1 MKKVLTLVSALS
13 MVAGSAFAADHVW
26 NMESLSKG
34 GLFSID
40 KTTKKPILTVR
51 DLTASSDL
59 KVEKGLLVGSAK
71 VDLDAK
77 KNAVSFTASAGDVIY
92 VTVESVNPN
101 SEGGSVY
108 FKDAS
113 NPGGKADVVAGTS
126 FWKHEVTVAGEVVLG
141 TDAGLGI
148 KIIKVVSKNGVD
160 AMTEYEAAKVK
171 VNDANK
177 AVAEYVTKY
186 SDLFGAVK
194 KDINAQS
201 ALVEG
206 IYNDIVAKLT
216 PKDELKGDCEGVS
229 DADLAKWKAD
239 LSGYTTEIASCVSKA
254 QAAVAT
260 YNTLDYA
267 TTRTK
272 IADMAKDAN
281 KGKADCIYD
290 AKKEGN
296 KTKAVIRRDWLKP
309 DQAEWKNIVDSV
321 SRIETKALKAL
332 ADNYKSYDNGTIQT
346 EVDGVP
352 TLAQNLINRANKEN
366 AIEAAVNA
374 LSKNIKALNEEVVK
388 AEVKEIFKS
397 QETAVT
403 NLVKAFNTFKGEFD
417 GTGEGVK
424 RYMFDA
430 TVSAAWDNQL
440 SDTGTGCQKNYDV
453 LVSSLNT
460 LAGTAL
466 KAKVD
471 VAQKQCDETAYAIS
485 ATYEGQPDAQTKYQA
500 IFAGYQN
507 EITAVNK
514 KISSSGSTDFL
525 KLKENLEKLDK
536 TISNIDSERK
546 NAMTGKNQ
554 ELYDNN
560 QIAMFGADKD
570 GKPYG
575 ELTLE
580 PVTPGLANSIA
591 HAKAV
596 YTEGIKKIESYR
608 SIEGIEKNQV
618 AANSITDAEVQL
630 FTSYKAIQ
638 KVESE
643 SNAEY
648 NKCQNSVKDLSVSE
662 FKTADYKTAL
672 TAAETDIT
680 TKLNTAMVTVHDIAV
695 DYETA
700 DDKPNT
706 YTSAKVNTIIWAE
719 KLVKKSKLDAG
730 ITTGFGT
737 ADKADADLTQGQK
750 KAKADLNKITA
761 EEIAKANKM
770 IANSVATKSA
780 ADSIALIKETL
791 SPVQKKVGDI
801 VAELKRYN
809 DIDGLFYNLKA
820 EWTKAS
826 ASHADDPE
834 LTKINT
840 EIAKSHGELDDISKK
855 RNLTAEDYDAFDKV
869 VKEFS
874 YRIFA
879 VANPEAHKANEA
891 ANATI
896 TLEVNNALTAADAAI
911 AEINKMDPS
920 AQGYVTNVEDVKTA
934 LGQISTDA
942 TKSYNDRVL
951 GDKLEDFKAKITAE
965 QTKIENILKLAQEAD
980 EAAKKVPGDYNDDK
994 KVNSV
999 DAAIVIGSLGDTM
1012 NVTDYSNFLN
1022 NYQKFVDSNK

>member
-40 KTTKKPILTVR
+40 KTTQKPILTVR

-59 KVEKGLLVGSAK
+59 KVENGLLVGTAK

-77 KNAVSFTASAGDVIY
+77 KNAVSFTASAGDSIF
-92 VTVESVNPN
+92 VTVKSVDPN

-113 NPGGKADVVAGTS
+113 NPGDKADVVAGTS
-126 FWKHEVTVAGEVVLG
+126 SWKHEVTVDGEVVLG

-148 KIIKVVSKNGVD
+148 SLIKVVSKNGVD

-194 KDINAQS
+194 KDINKQS

-229 DADLAKWKAD
+229 DADLAQWKAD
-239 LSGYTTEIASCVSKA
+239 LLGYTTEIASCVSKA
-254 QAAVAT
+254 QEAVAT

-267 TTRTK
+267 TTRAK
-272 IADMAKDAN
+272 IDNMAKDAN

-290 AKKEGN
+290 AKKVGN
-296 KTKAVIRRDWLKP
+296 KTNAVIRRNWLKP
-309 DQAEWKNIVDSV
+309 DQAEWKNIVDSI

-332 ADNYKSYDNGTIQT
+332 ADNYKSYDNGTIQA

-352 TLAQNLINRANKEN
+352 TLAQNLIDRANKEN
-366 AIEAAVNA
+366 AIEATVNA

-440 SDTGTGCQKNYDV
+440 SAAGPGCQKDYDV

-514 KISSSGSTDFL
+514 KISGGSTDFL
-525 KLKENLEKLDK
+525 KLKENLEMLDK
-536 TISNIDSERK
+536 TISNIDKERK

-580 PVTPGLANSIA
+580 PVTPGLANDIA
-591 HAKAV
+591 HAKAI

-618 AANSITDAEVQL
+618 AAKSITDAEVQL

-662 FKTADYKTAL
+662 FKTADYKKAL
-672 TAAETDIT
+672 AAAETDIT
-680 TKLNTAMVTVHDIAV
+680 TKLNTAKVTVHDIAV

-700 DDKPNT
+700 NDQPYQ

-719 KLVKKSKLDAG
+719 KLVKKSKLEAG

-737 ADKADADLTQGQK
+737 ADKNDANLTQGQK

-770 IANSVATKSA
+770 IANSNATKSA

-791 SPVQKKVGDI
+791 SPVQKKVNDI
-801 VAELKRYN
+801 DAELKRYN
-809 DIDGLFYNLKA
+809 DIDVLFYNLKA

-826 ASHADDPE
+826 ANHADDPE
-834 LTKINT
+834 LTKINA

-896 TLEVNNALTAADAAI
+896 TLDVNNALTAADAAI

-920 AQGYVTNVEDVKTA
+920 AQGYVANVEEVKTA
-934 LGQISTDA
+934 LNQILTDA

-951 GDKLEDFKAKITAE
+951 GDKLNDFKAKITSE

>member
-40 KTTKKPILTVR
+40 KTTQKPILTVR
-51 DLTASSDL
+51 GLTASSDL
-59 KVEKGLLVGSAK
+59 KVENGLLVGTAK

-77 KNAVSFTASAGDVIY
+77 KNAVSFTASAGDSIF
-92 VTVESVNPN
+92 VTVKSVDPN

-113 NPGGKADVVAGTS
+113 NPGDKADVVAGTS
-126 FWKHEVTVAGEVVLG
+126 SWKHEVTVDGEVVLG

-148 KIIKVVSKNGVD
+148 SLIKVVSKNGVD

-239 LSGYTTEIASCVSKA
+239 LLGYTTEIASCVSKA

-267 TTRTK
+267 TTRAK
-272 IADMAKDAN
+272 IDNMAKDAN

-290 AKKEGN
+290 AKKVGN
-296 KTKAVIRRDWLKP
+296 KTNAVIRRNWLMP
-309 DQAEWKNIVDSV
+309 DRAEWKNIVDSI
-321 SRIETKALKAL
+321 SEIETKALKAL
-332 ADNYKSYDNGTIQT
+332 ADNYKSYDNGTIQA

-352 TLAQNLINRANKEN
+352 TLAQNLIDRANKEN

-440 SDTGTGCQKNYDV
+440 SAAGPGCQKDYDV

-514 KISSSGSTDFL
+514 KISGGSTDFL
-525 KLKENLEKLDK
+525 KLKENLEMLDK
-536 TISNIDSERK
+536 TISNIDKERK
-546 NAMTGKNQ
+546 NAMAGKNE

-580 PVTPGLANSIA
+580 PVTPGLANDIA
-591 HAKAV
+591 HAKAI

-618 AANSITDAEVQL
+618 AAKSITDAEVQL

-648 NKCQNSVKDLSVSE
+648 NKCQNSVKDLSVSV
-662 FKTADYKTAL
+662 FKTADYKNAL
-672 TAAETDIT
+672 AVAEIDIT
-680 TKLNTAMVTVHDIAV
+680 TKLNTAKVTVHDIAV

-700 DDKPNT
+700 DDKPYQ

-719 KLVKKSKLDAG
+719 KLVKKSKLEAG

-737 ADKADADLTQGQK
+737 ADKNDANLTQGQK

-770 IANSVATKSA
+770 IANSNATKSA

-791 SPVQKKVGDI
+791 SPVQKKVNDI
-801 VAELKRYN
+801 DAELKRYN
-809 DIDGLFYNLKA
+809 DIDVLFYNLKA

-826 ASHADDPE
+826 ANHADDPE
-834 LTKINT
+834 LTKINA
-840 EIAKSHGELDDISKK
+840 EIAKSHGNLDDISKK

-920 AQGYVTNVEDVKTA
+920 AQGYVANVEDVKTA
-934 LGQISTDA
+934 LGQILTDA

-951 GDKLEDFKAKITAE
+951 GDKLNDFKAKITSE

>member
-59 KVEKGLLVGSAK
+59 KVENGLLVGTAK

-77 KNAVSFTASAGDVIY
+77 KNAVSFTASAGDVIF
-92 VTVESVNPN
+92 VTVKSVDPN

-113 NPGGKADVVAGTS
+113 NPGDKADVVAGTS
-126 FWKHEVTVAGEVVLG
+126 SWKHEVTVDGEVVLG

-148 KIIKVVSKNGVD
+148 SLIKVVSKNGVD

-201 ALVEG
+201 VLVEG

-239 LSGYTTEIASCVSKA
+239 LLGYTTEIANCVSKA

-267 TTRTK
+267 TTRAK
-272 IADMAKDAN
+272 IDNMAKDAN

-290 AKKEGN
+290 AKKVGN
-296 KTKAVIRRDWLKP
+296 KTNAVIRRNWLKP
-309 DQAEWKNIVDSV
+309 DQAEWKNIVDSI

-332 ADNYKSYDNGTIQT
+332 ADNYKSYDNGTIQA
-346 EVDGVP
+346 EVEGVP
-352 TLAQNLINRANKEN
+352 TLAQNLIDRANKEN

-440 SDTGTGCQKNYDV
+440 SAAGPGCQKDYDV

-514 KISSSGSTDFL
+514 KISGGSTDFL
-525 KLKENLEKLDK
+525 KLKENLEALDK
-536 TISNIDSERK
+536 TITNIDKERK

-560 QIAMFGADKD
+560 QKAMFGADKD

-580 PVTPGLANSIA
+580 PVTSGLANDIA
-591 HAKAV
+591 HAKAI

-618 AANSITDAEVQL
+618 ATNSITDAEVQL

-662 FKTADYKTAL
+662 FKTADYKAAL
-672 TAAETDIT
+672 AAAETDIT
-680 TKLNTAMVTVHDIAV
+680 TKLNTAKVTVHDIAV
-695 DYETA
+695 EYETV
-700 DDKPNT
+700 DSE
-706 YTSAKVNTIIWAE
+706 YWLHTSKKVNTIIWAE

-730 ITTGFGT
+730 ITTDFGSS
-737 ADKADADLTQGQK
+737 DKADNNLTQGQK
-750 KAKADLNKITA
+750 KAKANLNKITA

-770 IANSVATKSA
+770 IANSAATKSA
-780 ADSIALIKETL
+780 ADSIALIKKIL
-791 SPVQKKVGDI
+791 SPVQEKVNGI
-801 VAELKRYN
+801 NAELKRYN
-809 DIDGLFYNLKA
+809 DIDVLFYNLKA

-826 ASHADDPE
+826 ANHADDPE
-834 LTKINT
+834 LTKINA

-855 RNLTAEDYDAFDKV
+855 RNLTAEDFDAFDKV

-911 AEINKMDPS
+911 AEINKMDS
-920 AQGYVTNVEDVKTA
+920 SVQGYVANVEEVKTA
-934 LGQISTDA
+934 LGQILTDA
-942 TKSYNDRVL
+942 TESYNDRKL
-951 GDKLEDFKAKITAE
+951 GTELEGYKAKITGE

-980 EAAKKVPGDYNDDK
+980 EAAKKVDGDLDGDK
-994 KVNSV
+994 KVDGA
-999 DAAIVIGSLGDTM
+999 DAAIVMEALGSTM
-1012 NVTDYSNFLN
+1012 NVSNYADFLN
-1022 NYQKFVDSNK
+1022 NYMKFVGSSK

>member
-59 KVEKGLLVGSAK
+59 KVENGLLVGTAK

-77 KNAVSFTASAGDVIY
+77 KNAVSFTASAGDVIF
-92 VTVESVNPN
+92 VTVKSVDPN

-113 NPGGKADVVAGTS
+113 NPGDKADVVAGTS
-126 FWKHEVTVAGEVVLG
+126 SWKHEVTVDGEVVLG

-148 KIIKVVSKNGVD
+148 SLIKVVSKNGVD

-201 ALVEG
+201 VLVEG

-239 LSGYTTEIASCVSKA
+239 LLGYTTEIANCVSKA

-267 TTRTK
+267 TTRAK
-272 IADMAKDAN
+272 IDNMAKDAN

-290 AKKEGN
+290 AKKVGN
-296 KTKAVIRRDWLKP
+296 KTNAVIRRNWLKP
-309 DQAEWKNIVDSV
+309 DQAEWKNIVDSI

-332 ADNYKSYDNGTIQT
+332 ADNYKSYDNGTIQA
-346 EVDGVP
+346 EVEGVP
-352 TLAQNLINRANKEN
+352 TLAQNLIDRANKEN

-440 SDTGTGCQKNYDV
+440 SAAGPGCQKDYDV

-514 KISSSGSTDFL
+514 KISGGSTDFL
-525 KLKENLEKLDK
+525 KLKENLEALDK
-536 TISNIDSERK
+536 TITNIDKERK

-560 QIAMFGADKD
+560 QKAMFGADKD

-580 PVTPGLANSIA
+580 PVTSGLANDIA
-591 HAKAV
+591 HAKAI

-618 AANSITDAEVQL
+618 ATNSITDAEVQL

-662 FKTADYKTAL
+662 FKTADYKAAL
-672 TAAETDIT
+672 AAAETDIT
-680 TKLNTAMVTVHDIAV
+680 TKLNTAKVTVHDIAV

-700 DDKPNT
+700 DDKPYQ

-719 KLVKKSKLDAG
+719 KLVKKSKLEAG

-737 ADKADADLTQGQK
+737 ADKNDANLTQGQK
-750 KAKADLNKITA
+750 KVKADLNKITA

-770 IANSVATKSA
+770 IANSAATKSA
-780 ADSIALIKETL
+780 ADSIALIKKIL
-791 SPVQKKVGDI
+791 SSVQEKVNGI
-801 VAELKRYN
+801 NAELKRYN
-809 DIDGLFYNLKA
+809 DIDVLFYNLKA

-826 ASHADDPE
+826 ANHADDPE
-834 LTKINT
+834 LTKINA

-855 RNLTAEDYDAFDKV
+855 RNLTAEDFDAFDKV

-911 AEINKMDPS
+911 AEINKMDS
-920 AQGYVTNVEDVKTA
+920 SVQGYVANVEEVKTA
-934 LGQISTDA
+934 LGQILTDA

-951 GDKLEDFKAKITAE
+951 GEKLNDFKAKITSE

-980 EAAKKVPGDYNDDK
+980 EAAKKVSGDYNDDK

>member
-1 MKKVLTLVSALS
+1 M
-13 MVAGSAFAADHVW
+13 
-26 NMESLSKG
+26 
-34 GLFSID
+34 
-40 KTTKKPILTVR
+40 
-51 DLTASSDL
+51 
-59 KVEKGLLVGSAK
+59 
-71 VDLDAK
+71 
-77 KNAVSFTASAGDVIY
+77 
-92 VTVESVNPN
+92 
-101 SEGGSVY
+101 
-108 FKDAS
+108 
-113 NPGGKADVVAGTS
+113 
-126 FWKHEVTVAGEVVLG
+126 
-141 TDAGLGI
+141 
-148 KIIKVVSKNGVD
+148 
-160 AMTEYEAAKVK
+160 
-171 VNDANK
+171 
-177 AVAEYVTKY
+177 
-186 SDLFGAVK
+186 
-194 KDINAQS
+194 
-201 ALVEG
+201 
-206 IYNDIVAKLT
+206 
-216 PKDELKGDCEGVS
+216 
-229 DADLAKWKAD
+229 
-239 LSGYTTEIASCVSKA
+239 
-254 QAAVAT
+254 
-260 YNTLDYA
+260 
-267 TTRTK
+267 
-272 IADMAKDAN
+272 
-281 KGKADCIYD
+281 
-290 AKKEGN
+290 
-296 KTKAVIRRDWLKP
+296 
-309 DQAEWKNIVDSV
+309 
-321 SRIETKALKAL
+321 
-332 ADNYKSYDNGTIQT
+332 
-346 EVDGVP
+346 
-352 TLAQNLINRANKEN
+352 AQNLIDRANKEN

-440 SDTGTGCQKNYDV
+440 SAAGPGCQKDYDV

-514 KISSSGSTDFL
+514 KISGGSTDFL
-525 KLKENLEKLDK
+525 KLKENLETLDK
-536 TISNIDSERK
+536 TISNIDKERK

-580 PVTPGLANSIA
+580 PVTPGLANDIA
-591 HAKAV
+591 HAKAI

-618 AANSITDAEVQL
+618 AAKSITDAEVQL

-662 FKTADYKTAL
+662 FKTADYKKAL
-672 TAAETDIT
+672 AAAETDIT
-680 TKLNTAMVTVHDIAV
+680 TKLNTAKVTVHDIAV

-700 DDKPNT
+700 NDQPYQ

-719 KLVKKSKLDAG
+719 KLVKKSKLEAG

-737 ADKADADLTQGQK
+737 ADKNDANLTQGQK

-770 IANSVATKSA
+770 IANSNATKSA

-791 SPVQKKVGDI
+791 SPVQKKVNDI
-801 VAELKRYN
+801 DAELKRYN
-809 DIDGLFYNLKA
+809 DIDVLFYNLKA

-826 ASHADDPE
+826 ANHADDPE
-834 LTKINT
+834 LTKINA

-920 AQGYVTNVEDVKTA
+920 AQGYVANVEDVKTA
-934 LGQISTDA
+934 LGQILTDA

-951 GDKLEDFKAKITAE
+951 GDKLNDFKAKITSE

>member
-40 KTTKKPILTVR
+40 KTTQKPILTVR

-59 KVEKGLLVGSAK
+59 KVENGLLVGTAK

-77 KNAVSFTASAGDVIY
+77 KNAVSFTASAGDVIF
-92 VTVESVNPN
+92 VTVKSVDPN

-113 NPGGKADVVAGTS
+113 NPGDKADVVAGTS
-126 FWKHEVTVAGEVVLG
+126 SWKHEVTVDGEVVLG

-148 KIIKVVSKNGVD
+148 SLIKVVSKNGVD

-177 AVAEYVTKY
+177 TVAEYVTKY

-229 DADLAKWKAD
+229 DADLAQWKAD
-239 LSGYTTEIASCVSKA
+239 LLGYTTEIASCVSKA

-267 TTRTK
+267 TTRAK
-272 IADMAKDAN
+272 IDNMAKDAN
-281 KGKADCIYD
+281 KGQADCIYD
-290 AKKEGN
+290 AKRDGN
-296 KTKAVIRRDWLKP
+296 KTIAVIRRNWLKP
-309 DQAEWKNIVDSV
+309 DQAEWKNIVDSI

-332 ADNYKSYDNGTIQT
+332 ADNYKSYDNGTIQA

-352 TLAQNLINRANKEN
+352 TLAQNLIDRANKEN

-440 SDTGTGCQKNYDV
+440 SAAGPGCQKDYDV

-514 KISSSGSTDFL
+514 KISGGSTDFL
-525 KLKENLEKLDK
+525 KLKENLETLDK
-536 TISNIDSERK
+536 TISNIDKERK

-580 PVTPGLANSIA
+580 PVTPGLANDIA
-591 HAKAV
+591 HAKAI

-618 AANSITDAEVQL
+618 AAKSITDAEVQL

-662 FKTADYKTAL
+662 FKTADYKKAL
-672 TAAETDIT
+672 AAAETDIT
-680 TKLNTAMVTVHDIAV
+680 TKLNTAKVTVHDIAV

-700 DDKPNT
+700 DDKPYQ

-719 KLVKKSKLDAG
+719 KLVKKSKLEAG

-737 ADKADADLTQGQK
+737 ADKNDANLTQGQK

-770 IANSVATKSA
+770 IANSNATKSA

-791 SPVQKKVGDI
+791 SPVQKKVNDI
-801 VAELKRYN
+801 DAELKRYN
-809 DIDGLFYNLKA
+809 DIDVLFYNLKA

-826 ASHADDPE
+826 ANHADDPE
-834 LTKINT
+834 LTKINA
-840 EIAKSHGELDDISKK
+840 EIAKSHGKLDDISKK

-920 AQGYVTNVEDVKTA
+920 AQGYVANVEDVKTA
-934 LGQISTDA
+934 LGQILTDA

-951 GDKLEDFKAKITAE
+951 GDKLNDFKAKITSE

>member
-1 MKKVLTLVSALS
+1 

-59 KVEKGLLVGSAK
+59 KVENGLLVGTAK

-92 VTVESVNPN
+92 VTVESVDPN
-101 SEGGSVY
+101 SKGGSVY

-113 NPGGKADVVAGTS
+113 NPGDKADVVAGTS
-126 FWKHEVTVAGEVVLG
+126 SWKHEVTVGGEVVLG

-148 KIIKVVSKNGVD
+148 KIIKIVSKNGVD

-201 ALVEG
+201 VLVEG

-239 LSGYTTEIASCVSKA
+239 LLGYTTEIASCVSKA

-267 TTRTK
+267 TTRAK
-272 IADMAKDAN
+272 IDNMAKDAN

-290 AKKEGN
+290 AKKVGN
-296 KTKAVIRRDWLKP
+296 KTNAVIRRNWLKP
-309 DQAEWKNIVDSV
+309 DQAEWKNIVDSI

-332 ADNYKSYDNGTIQT
+332 ADNYKSYDNGTIQA
-346 EVDGVP
+346 EVEGVP
-352 TLAQNLINRANKEN
+352 TLAQNLIDRANKEN

-440 SDTGTGCQKNYDV
+440 SAAGPGCQKDYDV

-514 KISSSGSTDFL
+514 KISGGSTDFL
-525 KLKENLEKLDK
+525 KLKENLEALDN
-536 TISNIDSERK
+536 TISNIDKERK

-591 HAKAV
+591 HAKAI

-608 SIEGIEKNQV
+608 SIEGIEKNKV

-662 FKTADYKTAL
+662 FKTADYKAAL
-672 TAAETDIT
+672 AAAEADIT
-680 TKLNTAMVTVHDIAV
+680 GKLNTAMVTVHDIAV
-695 DYETA
+695 EYETV
-700 DDKPNT
+700 DSE
-706 YTSAKVNTIIWAE
+706 YWLHTSKKVNTIIWAE

-730 ITTGFGT
+730 ITTDFGSS
-737 ADKADADLTQGQK
+737 DKADNNLTQGQK
-750 KAKADLNKITA
+750 KAKANLNKITA

-770 IANSVATKSA
+770 IANSAATKSA
-780 ADSIALIKETL
+780 ADSIALIKKIL
-791 SPVQKKVGDI
+791 SPVQEKVNGI
-801 VAELKRYN
+801 NAELKRYN
-809 DIDGLFYNLKA
+809 DIDVLFYNLKA

-826 ASHADDPE
+826 ANHADDPE
-834 LTKINT
+834 LTKINA

-855 RNLTAEDYDAFDKV
+855 RNLTAEDFDAFDKV

-911 AEINKMDPS
+911 AEINKMDS
-920 AQGYVTNVEDVKTA
+920 SVQGYVANVEEVKTA
-934 LGQISTDA
+934 LGQILTDA

-951 GDKLEDFKAKITAE
+951 GEKLNDFKAKITSE

>member
-1 MKKVLTLVSALS
+1 M
-13 MVAGSAFAADHVW
+13 
-26 NMESLSKG
+26 
-34 GLFSID
+34 
-40 KTTKKPILTVR
+40 TVR

-59 KVEKGLLVGSAK
+59 KVENGLLVGTAK

-77 KNAVSFTASAGDVIY
+77 KNAVSFTASAGDVIF
-92 VTVESVNPN
+92 VTVKSVDPN

-113 NPGGKADVVAGTS
+113 NPGDKADVVAGTS
-126 FWKHEVTVAGEVVLG
+126 SWKHEVTVDGEVVLG

-148 KIIKVVSKNGVD
+148 SLIKVVSKNGVD

-239 LSGYTTEIASCVSKA
+239 LLGYTTEIASCVSKA

-267 TTRTK
+267 TTRAK
-272 IADMAKDAN
+272 IDNMAKDAN
-281 KGKADCIYD
+281 KGKVDCIYD
-290 AKKEGN
+290 AKKVGN
-296 KTKAVIRRDWLKP
+296 KTNAVIRRNWLMP
-309 DQAEWKNIVDSV
+309 DQAEWKNIVDSI

-332 ADNYKSYDNGTIQT
+332 ADNYKSYDNGTIQA

-352 TLAQNLINRANKEN
+352 TLAQNLIDRANKEN
-366 AIEAAVNA
+366 AIEATVNA
-374 LSKNIKALNEEVVK
+374 LSAKIKALNEEVVK
-388 AEVKEIFKS
+388 DAVKEIFKS

-430 TVSAAWDNQL
+430 TVSAVWDNQL
-440 SDTGTGCQKNYDV
+440 SAAGPGCQKDYDV

-471 VAQKQCDETAYAIS
+471 EAQKQCDETAYAIS
-485 ATYEGQPDAQTKYQA
+485 ATYEGQPEAQAKYQA
-500 IFAGYQN
+500 LFAGYQN

-514 KISSSGSTDFL
+514 KISGGSTDFL
-525 KLKENLEKLDK
+525 KLEENLKKLGV
-536 TISNIDSERK
+536 TITNIGNERQ

-560 QIAMFGADKD
+560 KKAMFGADKD

-662 FKTADYKTAL
+662 FKTADYITAL
-672 TAAETDIT
+672 VRAEGDIT
-680 TKLNTAMVTVHDIAV
+680 TKLDRAMSAVHGIAV
-695 DYETA
+695 DYERY
-700 DDKPNT
+700 DSEDWM
-706 YTSAKVNTIIWAE
+706 YTSSKTNTIIWAQ
-719 KLVKKSKLDAG
+719 KLVKKSKWEAG
-730 ITTGFGT
+730 ITTRFGS
-737 ADKADADLTQGQK
+737 ADKADDNLTQGQK

-770 IANSVATKSA
+770 IDNSVATMSA

-791 SPVQKKVGDI
+791 APVQEKVNAID
-801 VAELKRYN
+801 AELKRYN
-809 DIDGLFYNLKA
+809 DIDVLFYNLKA

-826 ASHADDPE
+826 ANHADDPE
-834 LTKINT
+834 LTKINA
-840 EIAKSHGELDDISKK
+840 EIAKKHGELDDISKK
-855 RNLTAEDYDAFDKV
+855 RNLTAEDKDAFDKV

-879 VANPEAHKANEA
+879 VANPDTYKANEA

-896 TLEVNNALTAADAAI
+896 TLDVNNALTAADAAI

-920 AQGYVTNVEDVKTA
+920 AQGYVANVEEVKTA
-934 LGQISTDA
+934 LDQILTDA

-951 GDKLEDFKAKITAE
+951 GDKLNDFKAKITSE

-980 EAAKKVPGDYNDDK
+980 EAAKKVDGDLDGDK
-994 KVNSV
+994 KVDGA
-999 DAAIVIGSLGDTM
+999 DAAIVMEALGSTM
-1012 NVTDYSNFLN
+1012 NVSNYADFLN
-1022 NYQKFVDSNK
+1022 NYMKFVGSSK

>member
-59 KVEKGLLVGSAK
+59 KVENGLLVGTAK

-92 VTVESVNPN
+92 VTVESVDPN
-101 SEGGSVY
+101 SKGGSVY

-113 NPGGKADVVAGTS
+113 NPGDKADVVAGTS
-126 FWKHEVTVAGEVVLG
+126 SWKHEVTVGGEVVLG

-177 AVAEYVTKY
+177 TVAEYVTKY

-201 ALVEG
+201 VLVEG

-216 PKDELKGDCEGVS
+216 AKDELKGDCEGVS

-239 LSGYTTEIASCVSKA
+239 LLGYTTEIASCVSKA

-267 TTRTK
+267 TTRAK
-272 IADMAKDAN
+272 IFEMAKETN
-281 KGKADCIYD
+281 KGKTDCIYD
-290 AKKEGN
+290 AKKVGN
-296 KTKAVIRRDWLKP
+296 KTNAVIRRNWLKP
-309 DQAEWKNIVDSV
+309 DQPEWKNIVDSI

-332 ADNYKSYDNGTIQT
+332 ADNYKSYDNGTIQA

-352 TLAQNLINRANKEN
+352 TLAQNLIDRANKEN
-366 AIEAAVNA
+366 AIETAVNA
-374 LSKNIKALNEEVVK
+374 LSKNIKDLNEEVVK

-440 SDTGTGCQKNYDV
+440 SAAGPGCQKDYDV

-514 KISSSGSTDFL
+514 KISGGSTDFL
-525 KLKENLEKLDK
+525 KLKENLEALDK
-536 TISNIDSERK
+536 TISNIDKERK

-580 PVTPGLANSIA
+580 PVTPGLANDIA
-591 HAKAV
+591 HAKAI

-672 TAAETDIT
+672 AAAETDIT
-680 TKLNTAMVTVHDIAV
+680 SKLDIAMHTVHDIAV
-695 DYETA
+695 EYETVDREYLA
-700 DDKPNT
+700 
-706 YTSAKVNTIIWAE
+706 YTSTKVNTIIWAE
-719 KLVKKSKLDAG
+719 KLVKKSKLEAG
-730 ITTGFGT
+730 ITTDFGSS
-737 ADKADADLTQGQK
+737 DKADNNLTQGQK
-750 KAKADLNKITA
+750 KAKANLNKITA
-761 EEIAKANKM
+761 EEITKANKM
-770 IANSVATKSA
+770 IANSIATKSA
-780 ADSIALIKETL
+780 ADSIALIKEIL
-791 SPVQKKVGDI
+791 SPVQKKVNDI
-801 VAELKRYN
+801 DAELKRYN
-809 DIDGLFYNLKA
+809 DIDVLFYNLKA

-826 ASHADDPE
+826 ANHADDPE
-834 LTKINT
+834 LTKINA

-896 TLEVNNALTAADAAI
+896 TLDVNNALTAADAAI

-920 AQGYVTNVEDVKTA
+920 AQGYVANVEEVKTA
-934 LGQISTDA
+934 LDQILIDA

-951 GDKLEDFKAKITAE
+951 GDKLNDFKAKITSE

>member
-1 MKKVLTLVSALS
+1 

-59 KVEKGLLVGSAK
+59 KVENGLLVGTAK

-101 SEGGSVY
+101 SKGGSVY

-113 NPGGKADVVAGTS
+113 NPGDKADVVAGTS
-126 FWKHEVTVAGEVVLG
+126 SWKHEVTVGGEVVLG

-148 KIIKVVSKNGVD
+148 SLIKVVSKNGVD
-160 AMTEYEAAKVK
+160 ARAEYEAAKVK

-177 AVAEYVTKY
+177 AVAKYVTKY

-206 IYNDIVAKLT
+206 IHNDIVAKLT
-216 PKDELKGDCEGVS
+216 AKDELKGDCEGVS

-239 LSGYTTEIASCVSKA
+239 LLGYTTEIASCVSKA
-254 QAAVAT
+254 QAAVDT

-267 TTRTK
+267 TTRAK
-272 IADMAKDAN
+272 IVEMAKETN
-281 KGKADCIYD
+281 KGKTDCIYD
-290 AKKEGN
+290 AKKVGN
-296 KTKAVIRRDWLKP
+296 KTNAVIRRNWLKP
-309 DQAEWKNIVDSV
+309 DQPEWKNIVDSV

-332 ADNYKSYDNGTIQT
+332 ADNYKSYDNGTIQA

-352 TLAQNLINRANKEN
+352 TLAQNLIDRANKEN
-366 AIEAAVNA
+366 AIEADVKA
-374 LSKNIKALNEEVVK
+374 LSDKIKALNEEVVK

-403 NLVKAFNTFKGEFD
+403 NLVKAFNIFKSEFD

-440 SDTGTGCQKNYDV
+440 SAAGPGCKKDYDV

-471 VAQKQCDETAYAIS
+471 EAQKQCDETAYAIS
-485 ATYEGQPDAQTKYQA
+485 ATYEGQPDAQSKYQA

-514 KISSSGSTDFL
+514 KISGGSTDFL
-525 KLKENLEKLDK
+525 KLKENLEALGKII
-536 TISNIDSERK
+536 TNIGHERQ

-560 QIAMFGADKD
+560 KKAMFGADKD

-672 TAAETDIT
+672 VAAETDIT
-680 TKLNTAMVTVHDIAV
+680 SKLDIAMRTVHDIAV
-695 DYETA
+695 EYETV
-700 DDKPNT
+700 DKEYWA
-706 YTSAKVNTIIWAE
+706 YTSTKVNTIIWAE
-719 KLVKKSKLDAG
+719 KLVKKSKLEAG
-730 ITTGFGT
+730 ITTDFGSS
-737 ADKADADLTQGQK
+737 DKADNNLTQGQK
-750 KAKADLNKITA
+750 KAKANLNKITA
-761 EEIAKANKM
+761 EEITKANKM
-770 IANSVATKSA
+770 IANSIATKSA

-791 SPVQKKVGDI
+791 SPVQKKVNDI
-801 VAELKRYN
+801 DAELKRYN
-809 DIDGLFYNLKA
+809 DIDVLFYNLKA

-826 ASHADDPE
+826 ANHADDPE
-834 LTKINT
+834 LTKINA

-896 TLEVNNALTAADAAI
+896 TLDVNNALTAADAAI

-920 AQGYVTNVEDVKTA
+920 AQGYVANVEEVKTA
-934 LGQISTDA
+934 LCQILTDA
-942 TKSYNDRVL
+942 TESYNDRKL
-951 GDKLEDFKAKITAE
+951 GTELEGYKAKITGE

-980 EAAKKVPGDYNDDK
+980 EAAKKVDGDLDGDK
-994 KVNSV
+994 KVDGA
-999 DAAIVIGSLGDTM
+999 DAAIVMEALGSTM
-1012 NVTDYSNFLN
+1012 NVSNYADFLN
-1022 NYQKFVDSNK
+1022 NYMKFVGSSK

>member
-1 MKKVLTLVSALS
+1 MRKVLTLVSALS
-13 MVAGSAFAADHVW
+13 MVAGSAVAADHVW

-40 KTTKKPILTVR
+40 KTTQKPILTVR

-59 KVEKGLLVGSAK
+59 KVENGLLVGTAK

-77 KNAVSFTASAGDVIY
+77 KNAVSFTASAGDSIL
-92 VTVESVNPN
+92 VTVESVVPN
-101 SEGGSVY
+101 SKGGSVY

-113 NPGGKADVVAGTS
+113 NPGDKADVVAGTS
-126 FWKHEVTVAGEVVLG
+126 TWKHVVAVDGEVVLG

-148 KIIKVVSKNGVD
+148 SKIKVVSKNGVD
-160 AMTEYEAAKVK
+160 AMTEYEAAKAK

-229 DADLAKWKAD
+229 DADLAQWKAD
-239 LSGYTTEIASCVSKA
+239 LLGYTTEIASCVSKA

-272 IADMAKDAN
+272 IDNMAKDTN
-281 KGKADCIYD
+281 KGQADCIYD
-290 AKKEGN
+290 AKRDGN
-296 KTKAVIRRDWLKP
+296 KTIAVIRREWLRPDKP
-309 DQAEWKNIVDSV
+309 EWKNIVDSV

-332 ADNYKSYDNGTIQT
+332 ADNYKSYDNGTIQA
-346 EVDGVP
+346 EVEGVQ
-352 TLAQNLINRANKEN
+352 TLAQNLIDRANKEN
-366 AIEAAVNA
+366 AIEPDVNA
-374 LSKNIKALNEEVVK
+374 LSAKIKALNEEVVK
-388 AEVKEIFKS
+388 DAVKEIFKS

-430 TVSAAWDNQL
+430 TVSAVWDNQL
-440 SDTGTGCQKNYDV
+440 SAAGPGCQKDYDV

-471 VAQKQCDETAYAIS
+471 EAQKQCDETAYAIS
-485 ATYEGQPDAQTKYQA
+485 ATYEGQPEAQAKYQA
-500 IFAGYQN
+500 LFAGYQN

-514 KISSSGSTDFL
+514 KISGGSTDFL
-525 KLKENLEKLDK
+525 KLEENLKKLGV
-536 TISNIDSERK
+536 TITNIGNERQ

-560 QIAMFGADKD
+560 KKAMFGADKD

-662 FKTADYKTAL
+662 FKTADYITAL
-672 TAAETDIT
+672 NAAETDIT
-680 TKLNTAMVTVHDIAV
+680 TKLNTAKVTVHDIAV

-700 DDKPNT
+700 DDKPYQ

-719 KLVKKSKLDAG
+719 KLVKKSKLEAG

-737 ADKADADLTQGQK
+737 ADKNDANLTQGQK

-770 IANSVATKSA
+770 IANSNATKSA

-791 SPVQKKVGDI
+791 SPVQKKVNDI
-801 VAELKRYN
+801 DAELKRYN
-809 DIDGLFYNLKA
+809 DIDVLFYNLKA

-826 ASHADDPE
+826 ANHADDPE
-834 LTKINT
+834 LTKINA
-840 EIAKSHGELDDISKK
+840 EIAKSHGNLDDISKK

-920 AQGYVTNVEDVKTA
+920 AQGYVANVEEVKTA
-934 LGQISTDA
+934 LNQILTDA

-951 GDKLEDFKAKITAE
+951 GDKLNDFKAKITSE

>member
-1 MKKVLTLVSALS
+1 M
-13 MVAGSAFAADHVW
+13 
-26 NMESLSKG
+26 
-34 GLFSID
+34 FSID
-40 KTTKKPILTVR
+40 KTTQKPILTVR

-59 KVEKGLLVGSAK
+59 KVENGLLVGTAK

-77 KNAVSFTASAGDVIY
+77 KNAVSFTASAGDVIF
-92 VTVESVNPN
+92 VTVKSVDPN

-113 NPGGKADVVAGTS
+113 NPGDKADVVAGTS
-126 FWKHEVTVAGEVVLG
+126 SWKHEVTVDGEVVLG

-148 KIIKVVSKNGVD
+148 SLIKVVSKNGVD

-229 DADLAKWKAD
+229 DADLAQWKAD
-239 LSGYTTEIASCVSKA
+239 LLGYTTEIASCVSKA

-267 TTRTK
+267 TTRAK
-272 IADMAKDAN
+272 IDNMAKDAN

-290 AKKEGN
+290 AKKVGN
-296 KTKAVIRRDWLKP
+296 KTNAVIRRNWLMP
-309 DQAEWKNIVDSV
+309 DRAEWKNIVDSI
-321 SRIETKALKAL
+321 SEIETKALKAL
-332 ADNYKSYDNGTIQT
+332 ADNYKSYDNGTIQA

-352 TLAQNLINRANKEN
+352 TLAQNLIDRANKEN

-440 SDTGTGCQKNYDV
+440 SAAGPGCQKDYDV

-514 KISSSGSTDFL
+514 KISGGSTDFL
-525 KLKENLEKLDK
+525 KLKENLETLDK
-536 TISNIDSERK
+536 TISNIDNERK

-580 PVTPGLANSIA
+580 PVTPGLANDIA
-591 HAKAV
+591 HAKAI

-618 AANSITDAEVQL
+618 AAKSITDAEVQL

-662 FKTADYKTAL
+662 FKTADYKKAL
-672 TAAETDIT
+672 AAAETDIT
-680 TKLNTAMVTVHDIAV
+680 TKLNTAKVTVHDIAV
-695 DYETA
+695 YYKTA
-700 DDKPNT
+700 DDKPYQ

-719 KLVKKSKLDAG
+719 KLVKKSKLEAG

-737 ADKADADLTQGQK
+737 ADKNDANLTQGQK

-770 IANSVATKSA
+770 IANSNATKSA

-791 SPVQKKVGDI
+791 SPVQKKVNDI
-801 VAELKRYN
+801 DAELKRYN
-809 DIDGLFYNLKA
+809 DIDVLFYNLKA

-826 ASHADDPE
+826 ANHADDPE
-834 LTKINT
+834 LTKINA

-920 AQGYVTNVEDVKTA
+920 AQGYVANVEDVKTA
-934 LGQISTDA
+934 LGQILTDA

-951 GDKLEDFKAKITAE
+951 GDKLNDFKAKITSE

>member
-1 MKKVLTLVSALS
+1 

-59 KVEKGLLVGSAK
+59 KVENGLLVGTAK

-77 KNAVSFTASAGDVIY
+77 KNAVSFTASAGDVIF
-92 VTVESVNPN
+92 VTVKSVDPN

-113 NPGGKADVVAGTS
+113 NPGDKADVVAGTS
-126 FWKHEVTVAGEVVLG
+126 SWKHEVTVDGEVVLG

-148 KIIKVVSKNGVD
+148 SLIKVVSKNGVD

-201 ALVEG
+201 VLVEG

-239 LSGYTTEIASCVSKA
+239 LLGYTTEIANCVSKA

-267 TTRTK
+267 TTRAK
-272 IADMAKDAN
+272 IDNMAKDAN

-290 AKKEGN
+290 AKKVGN
-296 KTKAVIRRDWLKP
+296 KTNAVIRRNWLKP
-309 DQAEWKNIVDSV
+309 DQAEWKNIVDSI

-332 ADNYKSYDNGTIQT
+332 ADNYKSYDNGTIQA
-346 EVDGVP
+346 EVEGVP
-352 TLAQNLINRANKEN
+352 TLAQNLIDRANKEN

-440 SDTGTGCQKNYDV
+440 SAAGPGCQKDYDV

-514 KISSSGSTDFL
+514 KISGGSTDFL
-525 KLKENLEKLDK
+525 KLKENLEALDK
-536 TISNIDSERK
+536 TITNIDKERK

-560 QIAMFGADKD
+560 QKAMFGADKD

-580 PVTPGLANSIA
+580 PVTSGLANDIA
-591 HAKAV
+591 HAKAI

-618 AANSITDAEVQL
+618 ATNSITDAEVQL

-662 FKTADYKTAL
+662 FKTADYKAAL
-672 TAAETDIT
+672 AAAETDIT
-680 TKLNTAMVTVHDIAV
+680 TKLNTAKVTVHDIAV
-695 DYETA
+695 EYETV
-700 DDKPNT
+700 DSE
-706 YTSAKVNTIIWAE
+706 YWLHTSKKVNTIIWAE

-730 ITTGFGT
+730 ITTDFGSS
-737 ADKADADLTQGQK
+737 DKADNNLTQGQK
-750 KAKADLNKITA
+750 KAKANLNKITA

-770 IANSVATKSA
+770 IANSAATKSA
-780 ADSIALIKETL
+780 ADSIALIKKIL
-791 SPVQKKVGDI
+791 SPVQEKVNGI
-801 VAELKRYN
+801 NAELKRYN
-809 DIDGLFYNLKA
+809 DIDVLFYNLKA

-826 ASHADDPE
+826 ANHADDPE
-834 LTKINT
+834 LTKINA

-855 RNLTAEDYDAFDKV
+855 RNLTAEDFDAFDKV

-911 AEINKMDPS
+911 AEINKMDS
-920 AQGYVTNVEDVKTA
+920 SVQGYVANVEEVKTA
-934 LGQISTDA
+934 LGQILTDA
-942 TKSYNDRVL
+942 TESYNDRKL
-951 GDKLEDFKAKITAE
+951 GTELEGYKAKITGE

-980 EAAKKVPGDYNDDK
+980 EAAKKVDGDLDGDK
-994 KVNSV
+994 KVDGA
-999 DAAIVIGSLGDTM
+999 DAAIVMEALGSTM
-1012 NVTDYSNFLN
+1012 NVSNYADFLN
-1022 NYQKFVDSNK
+1022 NYMKFVGSSK

>member
-34 GLFSID
+34 GLFSVD
-40 KTTKKPILTVR
+40 KTTQKPILTVR

-59 KVEKGLLVGSAK
+59 KVVNGLLVGTAK

-77 KNAVSFTASAGDVIY
+77 KNAVSFTASAGDVIL
-92 VTVESVNPN
+92 VTVKSVNPD

-113 NPGGKADVVAGTS
+113 NPGDKADVVAGTS
-126 FWKHEVTVAGEVVLG
+126 TWKHEVTVGGEVVLG

-148 KIIKVVSKNGVD
+148 EIIKVVSKNGVD
-160 AMTEYEAAKVK
+160 AMTEYEAAKAK

-177 AVAEYVTKY
+177 AVAKYVTKY

-206 IYNDIVAKLT
+206 IHNDIVAKLT

-229 DADLAKWKAD
+229 DADLATWKAD
-239 LSGYTTEIASCVSKA
+239 LLGYTTEIASYVSKA

-267 TTRTK
+267 TTRSK
-272 IADMAKDAN
+272 IANMAKDTN
-281 KGKADCIYD
+281 KGNSDCIYD
-290 AKKEGN
+290 AKRDGN

-309 DQAEWKNIVDSV
+309 DQADWKNIVDSV

-332 ADNYKSYDNGTIQT
+332 ADNYKSYDNGTIQA
-346 EVDGVP
+346 EVDGVK
-352 TLAQNLINRANKEN
+352 TLAQNLIDRANKEN

-374 LSKNIKALNEEVVK
+374 LSNNIKGLNEEVAK

-424 RYMFDA
+424 RYLFDDS
-430 TVSAAWDNQL
+430 VSAAWDNQL
-440 SDTGTGCQKNYDV
+440 SAAGPGCQKDYDV

-471 VAQKQCDETAYAIS
+471 EAQKLCDETAYAIS
-485 ATYEGQPDAQTKYQA
+485 ATYEGQPEAQTKYQA
-500 IFAGYQN
+500 IFAGFQN

-514 KISSSGSTDFL
+514 QISGGSTNFL
-525 KLKENLEKLDK
+525 KLKDNLESLGK
-536 TISNIDSERK
+536 TISKIGDERK

-560 QIAMFGADKD
+560 QIAMFGADKE

-580 PVTPGLANSIA
+580 PVKPGLANDIA
-591 HAKAV
+591 HAKAI

-608 SIEGIEKNQV
+608 SIEGVDKNEV
-618 AANSITDAEVQL
+618 AAKSITDAEVQL

-648 NKCQNSVKDLSVSE
+648 NKCQNSVQGLSVSE
-662 FKTADYKTAL
+662 FKTADYVTAL
-672 TAAETDIT
+672 GRAESDIT
-680 TKLNTAMVTVHDIAV
+680 TKLERAMVTVHNIAV
-695 DYETA
+695 DYETY
-700 DDKPNT
+700 DSEDWM
-706 YTSAKVNTIIWAE
+706 YTSSKINTIIWAQ
-719 KLVKKSKLDAG
+719 KLVKKSKWEAG
-730 ITTGFGT
+730 ITTHFGA
-737 ADKADADLTQGQK
+737 ADKADANLSQGQK

-770 IANSVATKSA
+770 IVNSAATMSA
-780 ADSIALIKETL
+780 ADSIALIKEIL
-791 SPVQKKVGDI
+791 SPVQKKVNEID
-801 VAELKRYN
+801 AELKRYN
-809 DIDGLFYNLKA
+809 DIDVLFYNLKA
-820 EWTKAS
+820 EWTQAS
-826 ASHADDPE
+826 ANHADDPE
-834 LTKINT
+834 LTKINA

-855 RNLTAEDYDAFDKV
+855 RNLTAEDYATFDKV

-920 AQGYVTNVEDVKTA
+920 AQGYVANVEEVKTA
-934 LGQISTDA
+934 LGQILTDA
-942 TKSYNDRVL
+942 TESYNDRVL
-951 GDKLEDFKAKITAE
+951 GEKLNDFKAKITSE

-980 EAAKKVPGDYNDDK
+980 EAAKKVDGDLDGDK
-994 KVNSV
+994 KVDGA
-999 DAAIVIGSLGDTM
+999 DAAIVMEALGSTM
-1012 NVTDYSNFLN
+1012 NVSNYADFLN
-1022 NYQKFVDSNK
+1022 NYMKFVGSNK

>member
-40 KTTKKPILTVR
+40 KTTQKPILTVR
-51 DLTASSDL
+51 GLTASSDL
-59 KVEKGLLVGSAK
+59 KVENGLLVGTAK

-77 KNAVSFTASAGDVIY
+77 KNAVSFTASAGDSIF
-92 VTVESVNPN
+92 VTVKSVDPN

-113 NPGGKADVVAGTS
+113 NPGDKADVVAGTS
-126 FWKHEVTVAGEVVLG
+126 SWKHEVTVDGEVVLG

-148 KIIKVVSKNGVD
+148 SLIKVVSKNGVD

-239 LSGYTTEIASCVSKA
+239 LLGYTTEIASCVSKA

-267 TTRTK
+267 TTRAK
-272 IADMAKDAN
+272 IDNMAKDAN

-290 AKKEGN
+290 AKKVGN
-296 KTKAVIRRDWLKP
+296 KTNAVIRRIWLMP
-309 DQAEWKNIVDSV
+309 DQAEWKNIVDSI

-332 ADNYKSYDNGTIQT
+332 ADNYKSYDNGTIQA

-352 TLAQNLINRANKEN
+352 TLALNLIDRANKEN

-440 SDTGTGCQKNYDV
+440 SAAGPGCQKDYDV
-453 LVSSLNT
+453 LVSCLNT

-514 KISSSGSTDFL
+514 KISGGSTDFL
-525 KLKENLEKLDK
+525 KLKENLEMLDK
-536 TISNIDSERK
+536 TISNIDKERK

-580 PVTPGLANSIA
+580 PVTPGLANDIA
-591 HAKAV
+591 HAKAI

-648 NKCQNSVKDLSVSE
+648 NKCQNSVKDLSVSV
-662 FKTADYKTAL
+662 FKTADYKNAL
-672 TAAETDIT
+672 AVAEIDIT
-680 TKLNTAMVTVHDIAV
+680 TKLNTAKVTVHDIAV

-700 DDKPNT
+700 DDKPYQ

-719 KLVKKSKLDAG
+719 KLVKKSKLEAG

-737 ADKADADLTQGQK
+737 ADKNDANLTQGQK

-770 IANSVATKSA
+770 IANSNATKSA

-791 SPVQKKVGDI
+791 SPVQKKVNDI
-801 VAELKRYN
+801 DAELKRYN
-809 DIDGLFYNLKA
+809 DIDVLFYNLKA

-826 ASHADDPE
+826 ANHADDPE
-834 LTKINT
+834 LTKINA
-840 EIAKSHGELDDISKK
+840 EIAKSHGNLDDISKK

-920 AQGYVTNVEDVKTA
+920 AQGYVANVEDVKTA
-934 LGQISTDA
+934 LGQILTDA

-951 GDKLEDFKAKITAE
+951 GDKLNDFKAKITSE

>member
-40 KTTKKPILTVR
+40 KTTQKPILTVR

-59 KVEKGLLVGSAK
+59 KVENGLLVGTAK

-77 KNAVSFTASAGDVIY
+77 KNAVSFTASAGDVIF
-92 VTVESVNPN
+92 VTVKSVDPN

-113 NPGGKADVVAGTS
+113 NPGDKADVVAGTS
-126 FWKHEVTVAGEVVLG
+126 SWKHEVTVDGEVVLG

-148 KIIKVVSKNGVD
+148 SLIKVVSKNGVD

-239 LSGYTTEIASCVSKA
+239 LLGYTTEIASCVSKA

-267 TTRTK
+267 TTRAK
-272 IADMAKDAN
+272 IDNMAKDAN

-290 AKKEGN
+290 AKKVGN
-296 KTKAVIRRDWLKP
+296 KTNAVIRRNWLMP
-309 DQAEWKNIVDSV
+309 DQAEWKNIVDSI

-332 ADNYKSYDNGTIQT
+332 ADNYKSYDNGTIQA

-352 TLAQNLINRANKEN
+352 TLAQNLIDRANKEN
-366 AIEAAVNA
+366 AIEATVNA

-440 SDTGTGCQKNYDV
+440 SAAGPGCQKDYDV

-514 KISSSGSTDFL
+514 KISGGSTDFL
-525 KLKENLEKLDK
+525 KLKENLEMLDK
-536 TISNIDSERK
+536 TISNIDKERK

-591 HAKAV
+591 HAKAI

-618 AANSITDAEVQL
+618 AAKSITDAEVQL

-662 FKTADYKTAL
+662 FKTADYITAL
-672 TAAETDIT
+672 NAAETDIT
-680 TKLNTAMVTVHDIAV
+680 TKLNTAKVTVHDIAV

-700 DDKPNT
+700 DDKPYQ

-719 KLVKKSKLDAG
+719 KLVKKSKLEAG

-737 ADKADADLTQGQK
+737 ADKNDANLTQGQK

-770 IANSVATKSA
+770 IANSNATKSA

-791 SPVQKKVGDI
+791 SPVQKKVNDI
-801 VAELKRYN
+801 DAELKRYN
-809 DIDGLFYNLKA
+809 DIDVLFYNLKA

-826 ASHADDPE
+826 ANHADDPE
-834 LTKINT
+834 LTKINA
-840 EIAKSHGELDDISKK
+840 EIAKSHGNLDDISKK

-920 AQGYVTNVEDVKTA
+920 AQGYVANVEEVKTA
-934 LGQISTDA
+934 LNQILTDA

-951 GDKLEDFKAKITAE
+951 GDKLNDFKAKITSE

>member
-1 MKKVLTLVSALS
+1 M
-13 MVAGSAFAADHVW
+13 GI
-26 NMESLSKG
+26 SK
-34 GLFSID
+34 
-40 KTTKKPILTVR
+40 
-51 DLTASSDL
+51 
-59 KVEKGLLVGSAK
+59 
-71 VDLDAK
+71 
-77 KNAVSFTASAGDVIY
+77 
-92 VTVESVNPN
+92 
-101 SEGGSVY
+101 
-108 FKDAS
+108 
-113 NPGGKADVVAGTS
+113 
-126 FWKHEVTVAGEVVLG
+126 
-141 TDAGLGI
+141 
-148 KIIKVVSKNGVD
+148 IKVVSKNGVD
-160 AMTEYEAAKVK
+160 AMTEYEAAKAK

-229 DADLAKWKAD
+229 DADLAQWKAD
-239 LSGYTTEIASCVSKA
+239 LLGYTTEIASCVSKA

-272 IADMAKDAN
+272 IDNMAKDTN
-281 KGKADCIYD
+281 KGQADCIYD
-290 AKKEGN
+290 AKRYGN
-296 KTKAVIRRDWLKP
+296 KTIAVIRREWLRPDKP
-309 DQAEWKNIVDSV
+309 EWKNIVDSV

-332 ADNYKSYDNGTIQT
+332 ADNYKSYDNGTIQA
-346 EVDGVP
+346 EVEGVQ
-352 TLAQNLINRANKEN
+352 TLAQNLIDRANKEN
-366 AIEAAVNA
+366 AIEPDVNA
-374 LSKNIKALNEEVVK
+374 LSAKIKALNEEVVK
-388 AEVKEIFKS
+388 DAVKEIFKS

-430 TVSAAWDNQL
+430 TVSAVWDNQL
-440 SDTGTGCQKNYDV
+440 SAAGPGCQKDYDV

-471 VAQKQCDETAYAIS
+471 EAQKQCDETAYAIS
-485 ATYEGQPDAQTKYQA
+485 ATYEGQPEAQAKYQA
-500 IFAGYQN
+500 LFAGYQN

-514 KISSSGSTDFL
+514 KISGGSTDFL
-525 KLKENLEKLDK
+525 KLEENLKKLGV
-536 TISNIDSERK
+536 TITNIGNERQ

-560 QIAMFGADKD
+560 KKAMFGADKD

-662 FKTADYKTAL
+662 FKTADYITAL
-672 TAAETDIT
+672 NAAETDIT
-680 TKLNTAMVTVHDIAV
+680 TKLNTAKVTVHDIAV

-700 DDKPNT
+700 DDKPYQ

-719 KLVKKSKLDAG
+719 KLVKKSKLEAG

-737 ADKADADLTQGQK
+737 ADKNDANLTQGQK

-770 IANSVATKSA
+770 IANSNATKSA

-791 SPVQKKVGDI
+791 SPVQKKVNDI
-801 VAELKRYN
+801 DAELKRYN
-809 DIDGLFYNLKA
+809 DIDVLFYNLKA

-826 ASHADDPE
+826 ANHADDPE
-834 LTKINT
+834 LTKINA

-920 AQGYVTNVEDVKTA
+920 AQGYVANVEDVKTA
-934 LGQISTDA
+934 LGQILTDA

-951 GDKLEDFKAKITAE
+951 GDKLNDFKAKITSE

>member
-40 KTTKKPILTVR
+40 KTTQKPILTVR

-59 KVEKGLLVGSAK
+59 KVENGLLVGTAK

-77 KNAVSFTASAGDVIY
+77 KNAVSFTASAGDVIF
-92 VTVESVNPN
+92 VTVKSVDPN

-113 NPGGKADVVAGTS
+113 NPGDKADVVAGTS
-126 FWKHEVTVAGEVVLG
+126 SWKHEVTVDGEVVLG

-148 KIIKVVSKNGVD
+148 SLIKVVSKNGVD

-239 LSGYTTEIASCVSKA
+239 LLGYTTEIASCVSKA

-267 TTRTK
+267 TTRAK
-272 IADMAKDAN
+272 IDNMAKDAN

-290 AKKEGN
+290 AKKVGN
-296 KTKAVIRRDWLKP
+296 KTNAVIRRNWLMP
-309 DQAEWKNIVDSV
+309 DQAEWKNIVDSI

-332 ADNYKSYDNGTIQT
+332 ADNYKSYDNGTIQA
-346 EVDGVP
+346 EVNGVP
-352 TLAQNLINRANKEN
+352 TLAQNLIDRANKEN
-366 AIEAAVNA
+366 AIEATVNA

-440 SDTGTGCQKNYDV
+440 SAAGPGCQKDYDV

-514 KISSSGSTDFL
+514 KISGGSTDFL
-525 KLKENLEKLDK
+525 KLKENLEMLDK
-536 TISNIDSERK
+536 TISNIDKERK

-591 HAKAV
+591 HAKAI

-618 AANSITDAEVQL
+618 AAKSITDAEVQL

-662 FKTADYKTAL
+662 FKTADYITAL
-672 TAAETDIT
+672 NAAETDIT
-680 TKLNTAMVTVHDIAV
+680 TKLNTAKVTVHDIAV

-700 DDKPNT
+700 DDKPYQ

-719 KLVKKSKLDAG
+719 KLVKKSKLEAG

-737 ADKADADLTQGQK
+737 ADKNDANLTQGQK

-770 IANSVATKSA
+770 IANSNATKSA

-791 SPVQKKVGDI
+791 SPVQKKVNDI
-801 VAELKRYN
+801 DAELKRYN
-809 DIDGLFYNLKA
+809 DIDVLFYNLKA

-826 ASHADDPE
+826 ANHADDPE
-834 LTKINT
+834 LTKINA
-840 EIAKSHGELDDISKK
+840 EIAKSHGNLDDISKK

-920 AQGYVTNVEDVKTA
+920 AQGYVANVEEVKTA
-934 LGQISTDA
+934 LNQILTDA

-951 GDKLEDFKAKITAE
+951 GDKLNDFKAKITSE

>member
-13 MVAGSAFAADHVW
+13 MVAGSAVAADHVW

-40 KTTKKPILTVR
+40 KTTQKPILTVR

-59 KVEKGLLVGSAK
+59 KVENGLLVGTAK

-77 KNAVSFTASAGDVIY
+77 KNAVSFTASAGDLII
-92 VTVESVNPN
+92 VTVQAVNPN
-101 SEGGSVY
+101 SQGGSVY

-113 NPGGKADVVAGTS
+113 NPGDKADVVAGTS
-126 FWKHEVTVAGEVVLG
+126 SWKHEVTVDGEVVLG

-148 KIIKVVSKNGVD
+148 FLIKVVSKNGVD

-177 AVAEYVTKY
+177 AVAKYVTKY

-201 ALVEG
+201 ALIEG
-206 IYNDIVAKLT
+206 IHNDIKAKLAA
-216 PKDELKGDCEGVS
+216 KDELKGDCEGVS
-229 DADLAKWKAD
+229 DADLANWKAD
-239 LSGYTTEIASCVSKA
+239 LLGYTTEIASCVSKA

-260 YNTLDYA
+260 YNNLDYA

-281 KGKADCIYD
+281 QGKPDCIYD

-296 KTKAVIRRDWLKP
+296 KTKAVIRREWLKP
-309 DQAEWKNIVDSV
+309 DKPEWKNIVDSV

-332 ADNYKSYDNGTIQT
+332 ADNYKSYDNGTIQA
-346 EVDGVP
+346 EVEGVQ
-352 TLAQNLINRANKEN
+352 TLAQNLIDRANKEN

-424 RYMFDA
+424 RYMFNA

-440 SDTGTGCQKNYDV
+440 SAAGPGCQKDYDV

-471 VAQKQCDETAYAIS
+471 EAQKQCDETAYAIS

-514 KISSSGSTDFL
+514 QITGGSTNFL
-525 KLKENLEKLDK
+525 KLKGNLETLVN
-536 TISNIDSERK
+536 TITKIGNERK
-546 NAMTGKNQ
+546 SAMTEKNQ

-560 QIAMFGADKD
+560 QIAMFGADKE

-580 PVTPGLANSIA
+580 PVTPGLANDIA
-591 HAKAV
+591 HAKAI
-596 YTEGIKKIESYR
+596 YTEGIKKIENYR
-608 SIEGIEKNQV
+608 SIEGVDKNEV
-618 AANSITDAEVQL
+618 AAKSITDAEVQL

-648 NKCQNSVKDLSVSE
+648 NKCQNSVQGLSVSE
-662 FKTADYKTAL
+662 FKTADYVKAL
-672 TAAETDIT
+672 VDAEKEIT
-680 TKLNTAMVTVHDIAV
+680 KKLNRAMVTVHNIAV
-695 DYETA
+695 DYETY
-700 DDKPNT
+700 DSEDWN
-706 YTSAKVNTIIWAE
+706 YTSSKINTIIWAQ
-719 KLVKKSKLDAG
+719 KLVKKSKWEAG
-730 ITTGFGT
+730 ITTNFGT
-737 ADKADADLTQGQK
+737 ADKADDNLTQGQK

-770 IANSVATKSA
+770 IVNSVATMSA

-791 SPVQKKVGDI
+791 SPVQKKVNDI
-801 VAELKRYN
+801 DAELKRYN

-834 LTKINT
+834 LTKINA
-840 EIAKSHGELDDISKK
+840 EIAKSHGELDDISKN
-855 RNLTAEDYDAFDKV
+855 RNLTVEDFDAFDKV

-879 VANPEAHKANEA
+879 VANPDTYKANEA

-920 AQGYVTNVEDVKTA
+920 AQGYVINVEEVKTA
-934 LGQISTDA
+934 LGQILTDA
-942 TKSYNDRVL
+942 TESYNNRKL
-951 GDKLEDFKAKITAE
+951 GTELEGYKAKITGE

-980 EAAKKVPGDYNDDK
+980 EAAKKVDGDLDGDK
-994 KVNSV
+994 KVDGA
-999 DAAIVIGSLGDTM
+999 DAAIVMEALGSTM
-1012 NVTDYSNFLN
+1012 NVSNYADFLN
-1022 NYQKFVDSNK
+1022 NYMKFVGSSK

>member
-13 MVAGSAFAADHVW
+13 MVAGSAVAADHVW

-40 KTTKKPILTVR
+40 KTTQKPILTVR

-59 KVEKGLLVGSAK
+59 KVENGLLVGTAK

-77 KNAVSFTASAGDVIY
+77 KNAVSFTASAGDSIL
-92 VTVESVNPN
+92 VTVESVVPN
-101 SEGGSVY
+101 SKGGSVY

-113 NPGGKADVVAGTS
+113 NPGDKADVVAGTS
-126 FWKHEVTVAGEVVLG
+126 TWKHVVAVDGEVVLG

-148 KIIKVVSKNGVD
+148 SKIKVVSKNGVD
-160 AMTEYEAAKVK
+160 AMTEYEAAKAK

-229 DADLAKWKAD
+229 DADLAQWKAD
-239 LSGYTTEIASCVSKA
+239 LLGYTTEIASCVSKA

-272 IADMAKDAN
+272 IDNMAKDTN
-281 KGKADCIYD
+281 KGQADCIYD
-290 AKKEGN
+290 AKRDGN
-296 KTKAVIRRDWLKP
+296 KTIAVIRREWLRPDKP
-309 DQAEWKNIVDSV
+309 EWKNIVDSV

-332 ADNYKSYDNGTIQT
+332 ADNYKSYDNGTIQA
-346 EVDGVP
+346 EVEGVQ
-352 TLAQNLINRANKEN
+352 TLAQNLIDRANKEN
-366 AIEAAVNA
+366 AIEPDVNA
-374 LSKNIKALNEEVVK
+374 LSAKIKALNEEVVK
-388 AEVKEIFKS
+388 DAVKEIFKS

-430 TVSAAWDNQL
+430 TVSAVWDNQL
-440 SDTGTGCQKNYDV
+440 SAAGPGCQKDYDV

-471 VAQKQCDETAYAIS
+471 EAQKQCDETAYAIS
-485 ATYEGQPDAQTKYQA
+485 ATYEGQPEAQAKYQA
-500 IFAGYQN
+500 LFAGYQN

-514 KISSSGSTDFL
+514 KISGGSTDFL
-525 KLKENLEKLDK
+525 KLEENLKKLGV
-536 TISNIDSERK
+536 TITNIGNERQ

-560 QIAMFGADKD
+560 KKAMFGADKD

-662 FKTADYKTAL
+662 FKTADYITAL
-672 TAAETDIT
+672 NAAETDIT
-680 TKLNTAMVTVHDIAV
+680 TKLNTAKVTVHDIAV

-700 DDKPNT
+700 DDKPYQ

-719 KLVKKSKLDAG
+719 KLVKKSKLEAG

-737 ADKADADLTQGQK
+737 ADKNDANLTQGQK

-770 IANSVATKSA
+770 IANSNATKSA

-791 SPVQKKVGDI
+791 SPVQKKVNDI
-801 VAELKRYN
+801 DAELKRYN
-809 DIDGLFYNLKA
+809 DIDVLFYNLKA

-826 ASHADDPE
+826 ANHADDPE
-834 LTKINT
+834 LTKINA
-840 EIAKSHGELDDISKK
+840 EIAKSHGNLDDISKK

-920 AQGYVTNVEDVKTA
+920 AQGYVANVEEVKTA
-934 LGQISTDA
+934 LNQILTDA

-951 GDKLEDFKAKITAE
+951 GDKLNDFKAKITSE

>member
-40 KTTKKPILTVR
+40 KTTQKPILTVR

-59 KVEKGLLVGSAK
+59 KVENGLLVGTAK

-77 KNAVSFTASAGDVIY
+77 KNAVSFTASAGDVIF
-92 VTVESVNPN
+92 VTVKSVDPN

-113 NPGGKADVVAGTS
+113 NPGDKADVVAGTS
-126 FWKHEVTVAGEVVLG
+126 SWKHEVTVDGEVVLG

-148 KIIKVVSKNGVD
+148 SLIKVVSKNGVD

-177 AVAEYVTKY
+177 TVAEYVTKY

-229 DADLAKWKAD
+229 DADLAQWKAD
-239 LSGYTTEIASCVSKA
+239 LLGYTTEIASCVSKA

-267 TTRTK
+267 TTRAK
-272 IADMAKDAN
+272 IDNMAKDAN
-281 KGKADCIYD
+281 KGQADCIYD
-290 AKKEGN
+290 AKRVGN
-296 KTKAVIRRDWLKP
+296 KTIAVIRRNWLKP
-309 DQAEWKNIVDSV
+309 DQAEWKNIVDSI

-332 ADNYKSYDNGTIQT
+332 ADNYKSYDNGTIQA

-352 TLAQNLINRANKEN
+352 TLAQNLIDRANKEN

-440 SDTGTGCQKNYDV
+440 SAAGPGCQKDYDV

-514 KISSSGSTDFL
+514 KISGGSTDFL
-525 KLKENLEKLDK
+525 KLKENLETLDK
-536 TISNIDSERK
+536 TISNIDKERK

-580 PVTPGLANSIA
+580 PVTPGLANDIA
-591 HAKAV
+591 HAKAI

-618 AANSITDAEVQL
+618 AAKSITDAEVQL

-662 FKTADYKTAL
+662 FKTADYKKAL
-672 TAAETDIT
+672 AAAETDIT
-680 TKLNTAMVTVHDIAV
+680 TKLNTAKVTVHDIAV

-700 DDKPNT
+700 DDKPYQ

-719 KLVKKSKLDAG
+719 KLVKKSKLEAG

-737 ADKADADLTQGQK
+737 ADKNDANLTQGQK

-770 IANSVATKSA
+770 IANSNATKSA

-791 SPVQKKVGDI
+791 SPVQKKVNDI
-801 VAELKRYN
+801 DAELKRYN
-809 DIDGLFYNLKA
+809 DIDVLFYNLKA

-826 ASHADDPE
+826 ANHADDPE
-834 LTKINT
+834 LTKINA

-869 VKEFS
+869 AKEFS

-920 AQGYVTNVEDVKTA
+920 AQGYVANVEDVKTA
-934 LGQISTDA
+934 LGQILTDA

-951 GDKLEDFKAKITAE
+951 GDKLNDFKAKITSE

>member
-13 MVAGSAFAADHVW
+13 MVAGSAVAADHVW

-40 KTTKKPILTVR
+40 KTTQKPILTVR

-59 KVEKGLLVGSAK
+59 KVENGLLVGTAK

-77 KNAVSFTASAGDVIY
+77 KNAVSFSASAGDSIL
-92 VTVESVNPN
+92 VTVESVVPN
-101 SEGGSVY
+101 SKGGSVY

-113 NPGGKADVVAGTS
+113 NPGDKADVVAGTS
-126 FWKHEVTVAGEVVLG
+126 TWKHVVAVDGEVVLG

-148 KIIKVVSKNGVD
+148 SKIKVVSKNGVD
-160 AMTEYEAAKVK
+160 AMTEYEAAKAK

-229 DADLAKWKAD
+229 DADLAQWKAD
-239 LSGYTTEIASCVSKA
+239 LLGYTTEIASCVSKA

-272 IADMAKDAN
+272 IDNMAKDTN
-281 KGKADCIYD
+281 KGQADCIYD
-290 AKKEGN
+290 AKRYGN
-296 KTKAVIRRDWLKP
+296 KTIAVIRREWLRPDKP
-309 DQAEWKNIVDSV
+309 EWKNIVDSV

-332 ADNYKSYDNGTIQT
+332 ADNYKSYDNGTIQA
-346 EVDGVP
+346 EVEGVQ
-352 TLAQNLINRANKEN
+352 TLAQNLIDRANKEN
-366 AIEAAVNA
+366 AIEPDVNA
-374 LSKNIKALNEEVVK
+374 LSAKIKALNEEVVK
-388 AEVKEIFKS
+388 DAVKEIFKS

-430 TVSAAWDNQL
+430 TVSAVWDNQL
-440 SDTGTGCQKNYDV
+440 SAAGPGCQKDYDV

-471 VAQKQCDETAYAIS
+471 EAQKQCDETAYAIS
-485 ATYEGQPDAQTKYQA
+485 ATYEGQPEAQAKYQA
-500 IFAGYQN
+500 LFAGYQN

-514 KISSSGSTDFL
+514 KISGGSTDFL
-525 KLKENLEKLDK
+525 KLEENLKKLGV
-536 TISNIDSERK
+536 TITNIGNERQ

-560 QIAMFGADKD
+560 KKAMFGADKD

-662 FKTADYKTAL
+662 FKTADYITAL
-672 TAAETDIT
+672 NAAETDIT
-680 TKLNTAMVTVHDIAV
+680 TKLNTAKVTVHDIAV

-700 DDKPNT
+700 DDKPYQ

-719 KLVKKSKLDAG
+719 KLVKKSKLEAG

-737 ADKADADLTQGQK
+737 ADKNDANLTQGQK

-770 IANSVATKSA
+770 IANSNATKSA

-791 SPVQKKVGDI
+791 SPVQKKVNDI
-801 VAELKRYN
+801 DAELKRYN
-809 DIDGLFYNLKA
+809 DIDVLFYNLKA

-826 ASHADDPE
+826 ANHADDPE
-834 LTKINT
+834 LTKINA

-920 AQGYVTNVEDVKTA
+920 AQGYVANVEDVKTA
-934 LGQISTDA
+934 LGQILTDA

-951 GDKLEDFKAKITAE
+951 GDKLNDFKAKITSE

>member
-13 MVAGSAFAADHVW
+13 MVAGSAVAADHVW

-40 KTTKKPILTVR
+40 KTTQKPILTVR

-59 KVEKGLLVGSAK
+59 KVENGLLVGTAK

-77 KNAVSFTASAGDVIY
+77 KNAVSFTASAGDSIL
-92 VTVESVNPN
+92 VTVESVVPN
-101 SEGGSVY
+101 SKGGSVY

-113 NPGGKADVVAGTS
+113 NPGDKADVVAGTS
-126 FWKHEVTVAGEVVLG
+126 TWKHVVAVDGEVVLG

-148 KIIKVVSKNGVD
+148 SKIKVVSKNGVD
-160 AMTEYEAAKVK
+160 AMTEYEAAKAK

-229 DADLAKWKAD
+229 DADLAQWKAD
-239 LSGYTTEIASCVSKA
+239 LLGYTTEIASCVSKA

-272 IADMAKDAN
+272 IDNMAKDTN
-281 KGKADCIYD
+281 KGQADCIYD
-290 AKKEGN
+290 AKRDGN
-296 KTKAVIRRDWLKP
+296 KTIAVIRREWLRPDKP
-309 DQAEWKNIVDSV
+309 EWKNIVDSV

-332 ADNYKSYDNGTIQT
+332 ADNYKSYDNGTIQA
-346 EVDGVP
+346 EVEGVQ
-352 TLAQNLINRANKEN
+352 TLAQNLIDRANKEN
-366 AIEAAVNA
+366 AIEPDVNA
-374 LSKNIKALNEEVVK
+374 LSAKIKALNEEVVK
-388 AEVKEIFKS
+388 DAVKEIFKS

-430 TVSAAWDNQL
+430 TVSAVWDNQL
-440 SDTGTGCQKNYDV
+440 SAAGPGCQKDYDV

-471 VAQKQCDETAYAIS
+471 EAQKQCDETAYAIS
-485 ATYEGQPDAQTKYQA
+485 ATYEGQPEAQAKYQA
-500 IFAGYQN
+500 LFAGYQN

-514 KISSSGSTDFL
+514 KISGGSTDFL
-525 KLKENLEKLDK
+525 KLEENLKKLGV
-536 TISNIDSERK
+536 TITNIGNERQ

-560 QIAMFGADKD
+560 KKAMFGADKD

-662 FKTADYKTAL
+662 FKTADYITAL
-672 TAAETDIT
+672 NAAETDIT
-680 TKLNTAMVTVHDIAV
+680 TKLNTAKVTVHDIAV

-700 DDKPNT
+700 DDKPYQ

-719 KLVKKSKLDAG
+719 KLVKKSKLEAG

-737 ADKADADLTQGQK
+737 ADKNDANLTQGQK

-770 IANSVATKSA
+770 IANSNATKSA

-791 SPVQKKVGDI
+791 SPVQKKVNDI
-801 VAELKRYN
+801 DAELKRYN
-809 DIDGLFYNLKA
+809 DIDVLFYNLKA

-826 ASHADDPE
+826 ANHADDPE
-834 LTKINT
+834 LTKINA

-920 AQGYVTNVEDVKTA
+920 AQGYVANVEDVKTA
-934 LGQISTDA
+934 LGQILTDA

-951 GDKLEDFKAKITAE
+951 GDKLNDFKAKITSE

>member
-40 KTTKKPILTVR
+40 KTTQKPILTVR

-59 KVEKGLLVGSAK
+59 KVENGLLVGTAK

-77 KNAVSFTASAGDVIY
+77 KNAVSFTASAGDVIL
-92 VTVESVNPN
+92 VTVKSVDPN
-101 SEGGSVY
+101 SKGGSVY

-113 NPGGKADVVAGTS
+113 NPGDKADVVAGTS
-126 FWKHEVTVAGEVVLG
+126 TWKHEVTVGGEVVLG

-148 KIIKVVSKNGVD
+148 EKIKVVSKNGVD
-160 AMTEYEAAKVK
+160 AMTEYEAAKAK
-171 VNDANK
+171 VNEANK
-177 AVAEYVTKY
+177 AVAKYVTKY

-194 KDINAQS
+194 TDINAQS

-206 IYNDIVAKLT
+206 IHNDIVAKLT
-216 PKDELKGDCEGVS
+216 AKDELKGDCEGVS
-229 DADLAKWKAD
+229 DADLAQWKAN
-239 LSGYTTEIASCVSKA
+239 LLEYTTEIANCVNKA
-254 QAAVAT
+254 EAAVAT

-272 IADMAKDAN
+272 IADMAKEAN
-281 KGKADCIYD
+281 KGNADCIYD
-290 AKKEGN
+290 AKTVGN
-296 KTKAVIRRDWLKP
+296 KTNAVIRRNWLKP

-332 ADNYKSYDNGTIQT
+332 AANYKSYDNGTIQA
-346 EVDGVP
+346 EVEGVK
-352 TLAQNLINRANKEN
+352 TLAQNLIDRANKEN

-374 LSKNIKALNEEVVK
+374 LSNNIKALNEEVVK

-403 NLVKAFNTFKGEFD
+403 NLVMAFNTFKGEFD

-430 TVSAAWDNQL
+430 AVGAAWDNQL
-440 SDTGTGCQKNYDV
+440 STTGSGCQKNYDV
-453 LVSSLNT
+453 LVSNLNT

-471 VAQKQCDETAYAIS
+471 EAQKQCDETAYAIS
-485 ATYEGQPDAQTKYQA
+485 ATYEGQPETQAKYQA
-500 IFAGYQN
+500 KFAGYQN

-514 KISSSGSTDFL
+514 KISGGSTDFL
-525 KLKENLEKLDK
+525 KLEENLKKLGE
-536 TISNIDSERK
+536 TITNIGNERQ

-560 QIAMFGADKD
+560 KKAMFGADKD
-570 GKPYG
+570 DKPYG

-580 PVTPGLANSIA
+580 PVTPGLANDIA

-608 SIEGIEKNQV
+608 SIIEGVEKNQV

-672 TAAETDIT
+672 TAAEKDIT
-680 TKLNTAMVTVHDIAV
+680 TKLNTAMV
-695 DYETA
+695 
-700 DDKPNT
+700 
-706 YTSAKVNTIIWAE
+706 
-719 KLVKKSKLDAG
+719 
-730 ITTGFGT
+730 
-737 ADKADADLTQGQK
+737 
-750 KAKADLNKITA
+750 
-761 EEIAKANKM
+761 
-770 IANSVATKSA
+770 
-780 ADSIALIKETL
+780 
-791 SPVQKKVGDI
+791 
-801 VAELKRYN
+801 
-809 DIDGLFYNLKA
+809 
-820 EWTKAS
+820 
-826 ASHADDPE
+826 
-834 LTKINT
+834 
-840 EIAKSHGELDDISKK
+840 
-855 RNLTAEDYDAFDKV
+855 V
-869 VKEFS
+869 VS
-874 YRIFA
+874 YI
-879 VANPEAHKANEA
+879 
-891 ANATI
+891 
-896 TLEVNNALTAADAAI
+896 
-911 AEINKMDPS
+911 
-920 AQGYVTNVEDVKTA
+920 
-934 LGQISTDA
+934 
-942 TKSYNDRVL
+942 
-951 GDKLEDFKAKITAE
+951 
-965 QTKIENILKLAQEAD
+965 
-980 EAAKKVPGDYNDDK
+980 
-994 KVNSV
+994 
-999 DAAIVIGSLGDTM
+999 
-1012 NVTDYSNFLN
+1012 
-1022 NYQKFVDSNK
+1022 

>member
-13 MVAGSAFAADHVW
+13 MVAGSAVAADHVW

-40 KTTKKPILTVR
+40 KTTQKPILTVR

-59 KVEKGLLVGSAK
+59 KVENGLLVGTAK

-77 KNAVSFTASAGDVIY
+77 KNAVSFTASAGDSIL
-92 VTVESVNPN
+92 VTVESVVPN
-101 SEGGSVY
+101 SKGGSVY

-113 NPGGKADVVAGTS
+113 NPGDKADVVAGTS
-126 FWKHEVTVAGEVVLG
+126 TWKHVVAVDGEVVLG

-148 KIIKVVSKNGVD
+148 SKIKVVSKNGVD
-160 AMTEYEAAKVK
+160 AMTEYEAAKAK

-229 DADLAKWKAD
+229 DADLAQWKAD
-239 LSGYTTEIASCVSKA
+239 LLGYTTEIASCVSKA

-272 IADMAKDAN
+272 IDNMAKDTN
-281 KGKADCIYD
+281 KGQADCIYD
-290 AKKEGN
+290 AKRDGN
-296 KTKAVIRRDWLKP
+296 KTIAVIRREWLRPDKP
-309 DQAEWKNIVDSV
+309 EWKNIVDSV

-332 ADNYKSYDNGTIQT
+332 ADNYKSYDNGTIQA
-346 EVDGVP
+346 EVEGVQ
-352 TLAQNLINRANKEN
+352 TLAQNLIDRANKEN
-366 AIEAAVNA
+366 AIEPDVNA
-374 LSKNIKALNEEVVK
+374 LSAKIKALNEEVVK
-388 AEVKEIFKS
+388 DAVKEIFKS

-430 TVSAAWDNQL
+430 TVSAVWDNQL
-440 SDTGTGCQKNYDV
+440 SAAGPGCQKDYDV

-471 VAQKQCDETAYAIS
+471 EAQKQCDETAYAIS
-485 ATYEGQPDAQTKYQA
+485 ATYEGQPEAQAKYQA
-500 IFAGYQN
+500 LFAGYQN

-514 KISSSGSTDFL
+514 KISGGSTDFL
-525 KLKENLEKLDK
+525 KLEENLKKLGV
-536 TISNIDSERK
+536 TITNIGNERQ

-560 QIAMFGADKD
+560 KKAMFGADKD

-662 FKTADYKTAL
+662 FKTADYITAL
-672 TAAETDIT
+672 NAAETDIT
-680 TKLNTAMVTVHDIAV
+680 TKLNTAKVTVHDIAV

-700 DDKPNT
+700 DDKPYQ

-719 KLVKKSKLDAG
+719 KLVKKSKLEAG

-737 ADKADADLTQGQK
+737 ADKNDANLTQGQK

-770 IANSVATKSA
+770 IANSNATQSA

-791 SPVQKKVGDI
+791 SPVQKKVNDI
-801 VAELKRYN
+801 DAELKRYN
-809 DIDGLFYNLKA
+809 DIDVLFYNLKA

-826 ASHADDPE
+826 ANHADDPE
-834 LTKINT
+834 LTKINA

-920 AQGYVTNVEDVKTA
+920 AQGYVANVEDVKTA
-934 LGQISTDA
+934 LGQILTDA

-951 GDKLEDFKAKITAE
+951 GDKLNDFKAKITSE

>member
-40 KTTKKPILTVR
+40 KTTQKPILTVR

-59 KVEKGLLVGSAK
+59 KVENGLLVGTAK

-92 VTVESVNPN
+92 VTVESVDPN
-101 SEGGSVY
+101 SKGGSVY

-126 FWKHEVTVAGEVVLG
+126 SWKHEVTADGEVVLG

-148 KIIKVVSKNGVD
+148 SLIKVVSKNGVD
-160 AMTEYEAAKVK
+160 AMTEYEAAKAK
-171 VNDANK
+171 VNEANK
-177 AVAEYVTKY
+177 AVAKYVTKY

-206 IYNDIVAKLT
+206 IHNDIKAKLT
-216 PKDELKGDCEGVS
+216 SKDELNGDCEGVS
-229 DADLAKWKAD
+229 DADLANWKAD
-239 LSGYTTEIASCVSKA
+239 LLGYTTEIASCVSKA

-290 AKKEGN
+290 AKREGN
-296 KTKAVIRRDWLKP
+296 KTVAVIRRSWLKP

-332 ADNYKSYDNGTIQT
+332 ADNYKSYDNGTIQA
-346 EVDGVP
+346 EVEGVQ
-352 TLAQNLINRANKEN
+352 TLAQNLIDRANKEN

-440 SDTGTGCQKNYDV
+440 SAAGPGCQKDYDV

-466 KAKVD
+466 KTKVD
-471 VAQKQCDETAYAIS
+471 EAQKQCDETAYAIS

-514 KISSSGSTDFL
+514 KISGGSTDFL
-525 KLKENLEKLDK
+525 KLKANLEALDK
-536 TISNIDSERK
+536 TISNIDKERK

-554 ELYDNN
+554 ELYNNN

-591 HAKAV
+591 HAKAI

-608 SIEGIEKNQV
+608 SIEGIETNQV
-618 AANSITDAEVQL
+618 AAKSITDAEVQL

-662 FKTADYKTAL
+662 FKTAGYKTAL
-672 TAAETDIT
+672 TAAEDDIT
-680 TKLNTAMVTVHDIAV
+680 AKLNIAMVTVHDIAV
-695 DYETA
+695 DYETVDPA
-700 DDKPNT
+700 PWT
-706 YTSAKVNTIIWAE
+706 YTSTKVNTIIWAE
-719 KLVKKSKLDAG
+719 KLVKKSKLEAG
-730 ITTGFGT
+730 ITTDFGT
-737 ADKADADLTQGQK
+737 ADKADANLSQGQK

-791 SPVQKKVGDI
+791 SPVQKKVNAID
-801 VAELKRYN
+801 AELKRYN
-809 DIDGLFYNLKA
+809 DIDVLFYNLKA

-920 AQGYVTNVEDVKTA
+920 AQGYVTNVEEVKIA
-934 LGQISTDA
+934 LGQILTDA
-942 TKSYNDRVL
+942 TESYNNRKL
-951 GDKLEDFKAKITAE
+951 GTELEGYKAKITGE

>member
-1 MKKVLTLVSALS
+1 

-59 KVEKGLLVGSAK
+59 KVENGLLVGTAK

-77 KNAVSFTASAGDVIY
+77 KNAVSFTASAGDVIF
-92 VTVESVNPN
+92 VTVKSVDPN

-113 NPGGKADVVAGTS
+113 NPGDKADVVAGTS
-126 FWKHEVTVAGEVVLG
+126 SWKHEVTVDGEVVLG

-148 KIIKVVSKNGVD
+148 SLIKVVSKNGVD

-201 ALVEG
+201 VLVEG

-239 LSGYTTEIASCVSKA
+239 LLGYTTEIANCVSKA

-267 TTRTK
+267 TTRAK
-272 IADMAKDAN
+272 IDNMAKDAN

-290 AKKEGN
+290 AKKVGN
-296 KTKAVIRRDWLKP
+296 ETNAVIRRNWLKP
-309 DQAEWKNIVDSV
+309 DQAEWKNIVDSI

-332 ADNYKSYDNGTIQT
+332 ADNYKSYDNGTIQA
-346 EVDGVP
+346 EVEGVP
-352 TLAQNLINRANKEN
+352 TLAQNLIDRANKEN

-440 SDTGTGCQKNYDV
+440 SAAGPGCQKDYDV

-514 KISSSGSTDFL
+514 KISGGSTDFL
-525 KLKENLEKLDK
+525 KLKENLEALDK
-536 TISNIDSERK
+536 TITNIDKERK

-560 QIAMFGADKD
+560 QKAMFGADKD

-580 PVTPGLANSIA
+580 PVTSGLANDIA
-591 HAKAV
+591 HAKAI

-618 AANSITDAEVQL
+618 ATNSITDAEVQL

-662 FKTADYKTAL
+662 FKTADYKAAL
-672 TAAETDIT
+672 AAAETDIT
-680 TKLNTAMVTVHDIAV
+680 TKLNTAKVTVHDIAV

-700 DDKPNT
+700 DDKPYQ

-719 KLVKKSKLDAG
+719 KLVKKSKLEAG

-737 ADKADADLTQGQK
+737 ADKNDANLTQGQK
-750 KAKADLNKITA
+750 KVKADLNKITA

-770 IANSVATKSA
+770 IANSAATKSA
-780 ADSIALIKETL
+780 ADSIALIKKIL
-791 SPVQKKVGDI
+791 SSVQEKVNGI
-801 VAELKRYN
+801 NAELKRYN
-809 DIDGLFYNLKA
+809 DIDVLFYNLKA

-826 ASHADDPE
+826 ANHADDPE
-834 LTKINT
+834 LTKINA

-855 RNLTAEDYDAFDKV
+855 RNLTAEDFDAFDKV

-911 AEINKMDPS
+911 AEINKMDS
-920 AQGYVTNVEDVKTA
+920 SVQGYVANVEEVKTA
-934 LGQISTDA
+934 LGQILTDA

-951 GDKLEDFKAKITAE
+951 GEKLNDFKAKITSE

>member
-1 MKKVLTLVSALS
+1 M
-13 MVAGSAFAADHVW
+13 
-26 NMESLSKG
+26 
-34 GLFSID
+34 
-40 KTTKKPILTVR
+40 TVR

-59 KVEKGLLVGSAK
+59 KVENGLLVGTAK

-92 VTVESVNPN
+92 VTVESVDPN
-101 SEGGSVY
+101 SKGGSVY

-113 NPGGKADVVAGTS
+113 NPGDKADVVAGTS
-126 FWKHEVTVAGEVVLG
+126 SWKHEVTVGGEVVLG

-177 AVAEYVTKY
+177 TVAEYVTKY

-201 ALVEG
+201 VLVEG

-216 PKDELKGDCEGVS
+216 AKDELKGDCEGVS

-239 LSGYTTEIASCVSKA
+239 LLGYTTEIASCVSKA

-267 TTRTK
+267 TTRAK
-272 IADMAKDAN
+272 IFEMAKETN
-281 KGKADCIYD
+281 KGKTDCIYD
-290 AKKEGN
+290 AKKVGN
-296 KTKAVIRRDWLKP
+296 KTNAVIRRNWLKP
-309 DQAEWKNIVDSV
+309 DQPEWKNIVDSI

-332 ADNYKSYDNGTIQT
+332 ADNYKSYDNGTIQA

-352 TLAQNLINRANKEN
+352 TLAQNLIDRANKEN
-366 AIEAAVNA
+366 AIETAVNA
-374 LSKNIKALNEEVVK
+374 LSKNIKDLNEEVVK

-440 SDTGTGCQKNYDV
+440 SAAGPGCQKDYDV

-514 KISSSGSTDFL
+514 KISGGSTDFL
-525 KLKENLEKLDK
+525 KLKENLEALDK
-536 TISNIDSERK
+536 TISNIDKERK

-580 PVTPGLANSIA
+580 PVTPGLANDIA
-591 HAKAV
+591 HAKAI

-672 TAAETDIT
+672 AAAETDIT
-680 TKLNTAMVTVHDIAV
+680 SKLDIAMRTVHDIAV
-695 DYETA
+695 EYETVDREYWA
-700 DDKPNT
+700 
-706 YTSAKVNTIIWAE
+706 YTSTKVNTIIWAE
-719 KLVKKSKLDAG
+719 KLVKKSKLEAG
-730 ITTGFGT
+730 ITTDFGSS
-737 ADKADADLTQGQK
+737 DKADNNLTQGQK
-750 KAKADLNKITA
+750 KAKANLNKITA
-761 EEIAKANKM
+761 EEITKANKM
-770 IANSVATKSA
+770 IANSIATKSA
-780 ADSIALIKETL
+780 ADSIALIKEIL
-791 SPVQKKVGDI
+791 SPVQKKVNDI
-801 VAELKRYN
+801 DAELKRYN
-809 DIDGLFYNLKA
+809 DIDVLFYNLKA

-826 ASHADDPE
+826 ANHADDPE
-834 LTKINT
+834 LTKINA

-896 TLEVNNALTAADAAI
+896 TLDVNNALTAADAAI

-920 AQGYVTNVEDVKTA
+920 AQGYVANVEEVKTA
-934 LGQISTDA
+934 LDQILIDA

-951 GDKLEDFKAKITAE
+951 GDKLNDFKAKITSE

>member
-13 MVAGSAFAADHVW
+13 MVAGSAVAADHVW

-40 KTTKKPILTVR
+40 KTTQKPILTVR

-59 KVEKGLLVGSAK
+59 KVENGLLVGTAK

-77 KNAVSFTASAGDVIY
+77 KNAVSFTASAGDSIL
-92 VTVESVNPN
+92 VTVESVVPN
-101 SEGGSVY
+101 SKGGSVY

-113 NPGGKADVVAGTS
+113 NPGDKADVVAGTS
-126 FWKHEVTVAGEVVLG
+126 TWKHVVAVDGEVVLG

-148 KIIKVVSKNGVD
+148 SKIKVVSKNGVD
-160 AMTEYEAAKVK
+160 AMTEYEAAKAK

-229 DADLAKWKAD
+229 DADLAQWKAD
-239 LSGYTTEIASCVSKA
+239 LLGYTTEIASCVSKA

-272 IADMAKDAN
+272 IDNMAKDTN
-281 KGKADCIYD
+281 KGQADCIYD
-290 AKKEGN
+290 AKRDGN
-296 KTKAVIRRDWLKP
+296 KTIAVIRREWLRPDKP
-309 DQAEWKNIVDSV
+309 EWKNIVDSV

-332 ADNYKSYDNGTIQT
+332 ADNYKSYDNGTIQA
-346 EVDGVP
+346 EVEGVQ
-352 TLAQNLINRANKEN
+352 TLAQNLIDRANKEN
-366 AIEAAVNA
+366 AIEPDVNA
-374 LSKNIKALNEEVVK
+374 LSAKIKALNEEVVK
-388 AEVKEIFKS
+388 DAVKEIFKS

-430 TVSAAWDNQL
+430 TVSAVWDNQL
-440 SDTGTGCQKNYDV
+440 SAAGPGCQKDYDV

-471 VAQKQCDETAYAIS
+471 EAQKQCDETAYAIS
-485 ATYEGQPDAQTKYQA
+485 ATYEGQPEAQAKYQA
-500 IFAGYQN
+500 LFAGYQN

-514 KISSSGSTDFL
+514 KISGGSTDFL
-525 KLKENLEKLDK
+525 KLEENLKKLGV
-536 TISNIDSERK
+536 TITNIGNERQ

-560 QIAMFGADKD
+560 KKAMFGADKD

-662 FKTADYKTAL
+662 FKTADYITAL
-672 TAAETDIT
+672 NAAETDIT
-680 TKLNTAMVTVHDIAV
+680 TKLNTAKVTVHDIAV

-700 DDKPNT
+700 DDKPYQ

-719 KLVKKSKLDAG
+719 KLVKKSKLEAG

-737 ADKADADLTQGQK
+737 ADKNDANLTQGQK

-770 IANSVATKSA
+770 IANSKATKSA

-791 SPVQKKVGDI
+791 SPVQKKVNDI
-801 VAELKRYN
+801 DAELKRYN
-809 DIDGLFYNLKA
+809 DIDVLFYNLKA

-826 ASHADDPE
+826 ANHADDPE
-834 LTKINT
+834 LTKINA

-920 AQGYVTNVEDVKTA
+920 AQGYVANVEDVKTA
-934 LGQISTDA
+934 LGQILTDA

-951 GDKLEDFKAKITAE
+951 GDKLNDFKAKITSE

>member
-40 KTTKKPILTVR
+40 KTTQKPILTVR

-59 KVEKGLLVGSAK
+59 KVENGLLVGTAK

-77 KNAVSFTASAGDVIY
+77 KNAVSFTASAGDVIF
-92 VTVESVNPN
+92 VTVKSVDPN

-113 NPGGKADVVAGTS
+113 NPGDKADVVAGTS
-126 FWKHEVTVAGEVVLG
+126 SWKHEVTVDGEVVLG

-148 KIIKVVSKNGVD
+148 SLIKVVSKNGVD

-239 LSGYTTEIASCVSKA
+239 LLGYTTEIASCVSKA

-267 TTRTK
+267 TTRAK
-272 IADMAKDAN
+272 IDNMAKDAN

-290 AKKEGN
+290 AKKVGN
-296 KTKAVIRRDWLKP
+296 KTNAVIRRNWLMP
-309 DQAEWKNIVDSV
+309 DQAEWKNIVDSI

-332 ADNYKSYDNGTIQT
+332 ADNYKSYDNGTIQA

-352 TLAQNLINRANKEN
+352 TLAQNLIDRANKEN
-366 AIEAAVNA
+366 AIEATVNA

-440 SDTGTGCQKNYDV
+440 SAAGPGCQKDYDV

-514 KISSSGSTDFL
+514 KISGGSTDFL
-525 KLKENLEKLDK
+525 KLKENLEMLDK
-536 TISNIDSERK
+536 TISNIDKERK

-591 HAKAV
+591 HAKAI

-618 AANSITDAEVQL
+618 AAKSITDAEVQL

-662 FKTADYKTAL
+662 FKTADYITAL
-672 TAAETDIT
+672 NAAETDIT
-680 TKLNTAMVTVHDIAV
+680 KKLNTAKVTVHDIAV
-695 DYETA
+695 DYETD
-700 DDKPNT
+700 DDKPYQ

-719 KLVKKSKLDAG
+719 KLVKKSKLEAG

-737 ADKADADLTQGQK
+737 ADKNDANLTQGQK

-770 IANSVATKSA
+770 IANSNATKSA

-791 SPVQKKVGDI
+791 SPVQKKVNDI
-801 VAELKRYN
+801 DAELKRYN
-809 DIDGLFYNLKA
+809 DIDVLFYNLKA

-826 ASHADDPE
+826 ANHADDPE
-834 LTKINT
+834 LTKINA
-840 EIAKSHGELDDISKK
+840 EIAKSHGNLDDISKK

-920 AQGYVTNVEDVKTA
+920 AQGYVANVEEVKTA
-934 LGQISTDA
+934 LNQILTDA

-951 GDKLEDFKAKITAE
+951 GDKLNDFKAKITSE

>member
-92 VTVESVNPN
+92 VTVESVDPN
-101 SEGGSVY
+101 SKGGSVY

-113 NPGGKADVVAGTS
+113 NPGDKADVVAGTS
-126 FWKHEVTVAGEVVLG
+126 SWKHEVTVGGEVVLG

-160 AMTEYEAAKVK
+160 AMTEYEAAKAK

-177 AVAEYVTKY
+177 AVAKYVTKY

-206 IYNDIVAKLT
+206 IHNEIVAKLT
-216 PKDELKGDCEGVS
+216 AKDELKGDCEGVS
-229 DADLAKWKAD
+229 DADLAQWKAK
-239 LSGYTTEIASCVSKA
+239 LLGYTTEIASCVSKA
-254 QAAVAT
+254 QAAVNT

-267 TTRTK
+267 TTRAK
-272 IADMAKDAN
+272 ISDMAKEAN

-290 AKKEGN
+290 AKKVGN
-296 KTKAVIRRDWLKP
+296 KTIADIRRNWLKP
-309 DQAEWKNIVDSV
+309 DQAEWKNIVDSI

-332 ADNYKSYDNGTIQT
+332 ADNYKSYDNGTIQA

-366 AIEAAVNA
+366 AIEADVKA
-374 LSKNIKALNEEVVK
+374 LSDKIKALNEEVVK

-403 NLVKAFNTFKGEFD
+403 NLVKAFNTFKSEFD

-440 SDTGTGCQKNYDV
+440 SAAGPGCKKDYDV

-471 VAQKQCDETAYAIS
+471 EAQKQCDETAYAIS
-485 ATYEGQPDAQTKYQA
+485 ATYEGQPETQAEYQA
-500 IFAGYQN
+500 KFAGYQN

-514 KISSSGSTDFL
+514 KISGGSTDFL
-525 KLKENLEKLDK
+525 KLEENLKKLGE
-536 TISNIDSERK
+536 TITNIKNERK

-554 ELYDNN
+554 ELYNNN
-560 QIAMFGADKD
+560 QKAMFGADKD

-591 HAKAV
+591 HAKAI

-608 SIEGIEKNQV
+608 KIEGVNENEV

-648 NKCQNSVKDLSVSE
+648 NKCQNSVEGLSVSE
-662 FKTADYKTAL
+662 FKIAGYVSAL
-672 TAAETDIT
+672 SRAESDIT
-680 TKLNTAMVTVHDIAV
+680 TKLNRAMVTVHNIAV
-695 DYETA
+695 DYETY
-700 DDKPNT
+700 DSEDWM
-706 YTSAKVNTIIWAE
+706 YTSSKINTIIWAQ
-719 KLVKKSKLDAG
+719 KLVKKSKWEAG
-730 ITTGFGT
+730 ITTHFGT
-737 ADKADADLTQGQK
+737 ADKADANLTQGQK

-770 IANSVATKSA
+770 IVNSGATMSA

-791 SPVQKKVGDI
+791 SPVQKKVNDI
-801 VAELKRYN
+801 DAELKRYN
-809 DIDGLFYNLKA
+809 DIDVLFYNLKA

-826 ASHADDPE
+826 ANHADDPE
-834 LTKINT
+834 LTKINA
-840 EIAKSHGELDDISKK
+840 EIAKKHGELDDISKN
-855 RNLTAEDYDAFDKV
+855 RNLTADDKDAFDKV

-879 VANPEAHKANEA
+879 VANPDTYKANEA

-896 TLEVNNALTAADAAI
+896 TLDVNNALTAADAAI

-920 AQGYVTNVEDVKTA
+920 AQGYVANVEEVKTA
-934 LGQISTDA
+934 LDQILTDA

-951 GDKLEDFKAKITAE
+951 GDKLNDFKAKITSE

>member
-40 KTTKKPILTVR
+40 KTTQKPILTVR

-59 KVEKGLLVGSAK
+59 KVENGLLVGTAK

-77 KNAVSFTASAGDVIY
+77 KNAVSFTASAGDVIF
-92 VTVESVNPN
+92 VTVKSVDPN

-113 NPGGKADVVAGTS
+113 NPGDKADVVAGTS
-126 FWKHEVTVAGEVVLG
+126 SWKHEVTVDGEVVLG

-148 KIIKVVSKNGVD
+148 SLIKVVSKNGVD

-239 LSGYTTEIASCVSKA
+239 LLGYTTEIASCVSKA

-260 YNTLDYA
+260 YNTMDYA
-267 TTRTK
+267 TTRAK
-272 IADMAKDAN
+272 IDNMAKDAN

-290 AKKEGN
+290 AKKVGN
-296 KTKAVIRRDWLKP
+296 KTNAVIRRNWLMP
-309 DQAEWKNIVDSV
+309 DQAEWKNIVDSI

-332 ADNYKSYDNGTIQT
+332 ADNYKSYDNGTIQA

-352 TLAQNLINRANKEN
+352 TLAQNLIDRANKEN
-366 AIEAAVNA
+366 AIEATVNA

-440 SDTGTGCQKNYDV
+440 SAAGPGCQKDYDV

-514 KISSSGSTDFL
+514 KISGGSTDFL
-525 KLKENLEKLDK
+525 KLKENLEMLDK
-536 TISNIDSERK
+536 TISNIDKERK

-591 HAKAV
+591 HAKAI

-618 AANSITDAEVQL
+618 AAKSITDAEVHL

-662 FKTADYKTAL
+662 FKTADYITAL
-672 TAAETDIT
+672 DAAETDIT
-680 TKLNTAMVTVHDIAV
+680 TKLNTAKVTVHDIAV
-695 DYETA
+695 DYEKD
-700 DDKPNT
+700 DDKPYQ

-719 KLVKKSKLDAG
+719 KLVKKSKLEAG

-737 ADKADADLTQGQK
+737 ADKNDANLTQGQK

-770 IANSVATKSA
+770 IANSNATKSA

-791 SPVQKKVGDI
+791 SPVQKKVNDI
-801 VAELKRYN
+801 DAELKRYN
-809 DIDGLFYNLKA
+809 DIDVLFYNLKA

-826 ASHADDPE
+826 ANHADDPE
-834 LTKINT
+834 LTKINA
-840 EIAKSHGELDDISKK
+840 EIAKSHGNLDDISKK

-920 AQGYVTNVEDVKTA
+920 AQGYVANVEEVKTA
-934 LGQISTDA
+934 LNQILTDA

-951 GDKLEDFKAKITAE
+951 GDKLNDFKAKITSE

>member
-13 MVAGSAFAADHVW
+13 MVAGSAVAADHVW

-40 KTTKKPILTVR
+40 KTTQKPILTVR

-59 KVEKGLLVGSAK
+59 KVENGLLVGTAK

-77 KNAVSFTASAGDVIY
+77 KNAVSFTASAGDSIL
-92 VTVESVNPN
+92 VTVESVVPN
-101 SEGGSVY
+101 SKGGSVY

-113 NPGGKADVVAGTS
+113 NPGDKADVVAGTS
-126 FWKHEVTVAGEVVLG
+126 TWKHVVAVDGEVVLG

-148 KIIKVVSKNGVD
+148 SKIKVVSKNGVD
-160 AMTEYEAAKVK
+160 AMTEYEAAKAK

-229 DADLAKWKAD
+229 DADLAQWKAD
-239 LSGYTTEIASCVSKA
+239 LLGYTTEIASCVSKA

-272 IADMAKDAN
+272 IDNMAKDTN
-281 KGKADCIYD
+281 KGQADCIYD
-290 AKKEGN
+290 AKRYGN
-296 KTKAVIRRDWLKP
+296 KTIAVIRREWLRPDKP
-309 DQAEWKNIVDSV
+309 EWKNIVDSV

-332 ADNYKSYDNGTIQT
+332 ADNYKSYDNGTIQA
-346 EVDGVP
+346 EVEGVQ
-352 TLAQNLINRANKEN
+352 TLAQNLIDRANKEN
-366 AIEAAVNA
+366 AIEPDVNA
-374 LSKNIKALNEEVVK
+374 LSAKIKALNEEVVK
-388 AEVKEIFKS
+388 DAVKEIFKS

-430 TVSAAWDNQL
+430 TVSAVWDNQL
-440 SDTGTGCQKNYDV
+440 SAAGPGCQKDYDV

-471 VAQKQCDETAYAIS
+471 EAQKQCDETAYAIS
-485 ATYEGQPDAQTKYQA
+485 ATYEGQPEAQAKYQA
-500 IFAGYQN
+500 LFAGYQN

-514 KISSSGSTDFL
+514 KISGGSTDFL
-525 KLKENLEKLDK
+525 KLEENLKKLGV
-536 TISNIDSERK
+536 TITNIGNERQ

-560 QIAMFGADKD
+560 KKAMFGADKD

-662 FKTADYKTAL
+662 FKTADYITAL
-672 TAAETDIT
+672 NAAETDIT
-680 TKLNTAMVTVHDIAV
+680 TKLNTAKVTVHDIAV

-700 DDKPNT
+700 DDKPYQ

-719 KLVKKSKLDAG
+719 KLVKKSKLEAG

-737 ADKADADLTQGQK
+737 ADKNDANLTQGQK

-770 IANSVATKSA
+770 IANSNATKSA

-791 SPVQKKVGDI
+791 SPVQKKVNDI
-801 VAELKRYN
+801 DAELKRYN
-809 DIDGLFYNLKA
+809 DIDVLFYNLKA

-826 ASHADDPE
+826 ANHADDPE
-834 LTKINT
+834 LTKINA

-920 AQGYVTNVEDVKTA
+920 AQGYVANVEDVKTA
-934 LGQISTDA
+934 LGQILTDA

-951 GDKLEDFKAKITAE
+951 GDKLNDFKAKITSE

>member
-40 KTTKKPILTVR
+40 KTTQKPILTVR
-51 DLTASSDL
+51 GLTASSDL
-59 KVEKGLLVGSAK
+59 KVENGLLVGTAK

-77 KNAVSFTASAGDVIY
+77 KNAVSFTASAGDTIF
-92 VTVESVNPN
+92 VTVKSVDPN

-113 NPGGKADVVAGTS
+113 NPGDKADVVAGTS
-126 FWKHEVTVAGEVVLG
+126 SWKHEVTVDGEVVLG

-148 KIIKVVSKNGVD
+148 SLIKVVSKNGVD

-239 LSGYTTEIASCVSKA
+239 LLGYTTEIASCVSKA

-267 TTRTK
+267 TTRAK
-272 IADMAKDAN
+272 IDNMAKDAN

-290 AKKEGN
+290 AKKVGN
-296 KTKAVIRRDWLKP
+296 KTNAVIRRNWLMP
-309 DQAEWKNIVDSV
+309 DRAEWKNIVDSI
-321 SRIETKALKAL
+321 SEIETKALKAL
-332 ADNYKSYDNGTIQT
+332 ADNYKSYDNGTIQA

-352 TLAQNLINRANKEN
+352 TLAQNLIDRANKEN

-440 SDTGTGCQKNYDV
+440 SAAGSGCQKDYDV

-514 KISSSGSTDFL
+514 KISGGSTDFL
-525 KLKENLEKLDK
+525 KLKENLEMLDK
-536 TISNIDSERK
+536 TISNIDKERK

-580 PVTPGLANSIA
+580 PVTPGLANDIA
-591 HAKAV
+591 HAKAI

-662 FKTADYKTAL
+662 FKTADYITAL
-672 TAAETDIT
+672 NAAETDIT
-680 TKLNTAMVTVHDIAV
+680 TKLNTAKVTVHDIAV

-700 DDKPNT
+700 DDKPYQ

-719 KLVKKSKLDAG
+719 KLVKKSKLEAG

-737 ADKADADLTQGQK
+737 ADKNDANLTQGQK

-770 IANSVATKSA
+770 IANSNATKSA

-791 SPVQKKVGDI
+791 SPVQKKVNDI
-801 VAELKRYN
+801 DAELKRYN
-809 DIDGLFYNLKA
+809 DIDVLFYNLKA

-826 ASHADDPE
+826 ANHADDPE
-834 LTKINT
+834 LTKINA
-840 EIAKSHGELDDISKK
+840 EIAKSHGNLDDISKK

-920 AQGYVTNVEDVKTA
+920 AQGYVANVEDVKTA
-934 LGQISTDA
+934 LGQILTDA

-951 GDKLEDFKAKITAE
+951 GDKLNDFKAKITSE

>member
-13 MVAGSAFAADHVW
+13 MVAGSAVAADHVW

-40 KTTKKPILTVR
+40 KTTQKPILTVR

-59 KVEKGLLVGSAK
+59 KVENGLLVGTAK

-77 KNAVSFTASAGDVIY
+77 KNAVSFTASVGDVIY
-92 VTVESVNPN
+92 VTVESVDPN
-101 SEGGSVY
+101 SKGGSVY

-113 NPGGKADVVAGTS
+113 NPGDKADVVAGTS
-126 FWKHEVTVAGEVVLG
+126 TWKHEVTAEGEVVLG
-141 TDAGLGI
+141 TDAGLGV
-148 KIIKVVSKNGVD
+148 KTIKVVSKNGVD
-160 AMTEYEAAKVK
+160 AMTEYEAAKAK

-177 AVAEYVTKY
+177 AVAKYVTKY

-206 IYNDIVAKLT
+206 IHNDIVAKLT

-229 DADLAKWKAD
+229 DADLAQWKAN
-239 LSGYTTEIASCVSKA
+239 LLEYTTEIANYVNKA
-254 QAAVAT
+254 EAAVAT

-272 IADMAKDAN
+272 IADMAKEAN
-281 KGKADCIYD
+281 KGNADCIYD
-290 AKKEGN
+290 AKTVGN
-296 KTKAVIRRDWLKP
+296 KTNAVIRRNWLKP

-332 ADNYKSYDNGTIQT
+332 AANYKSYDNGTIQA

-352 TLAQNLINRANKEN
+352 TLAQNLIDRANKEN

-374 LSKNIKALNEEVVK
+374 LSNNIKALNEEVVK

-403 NLVKAFNTFKGEFD
+403 NLVMAFNTFKGEFD

-430 TVSAAWDNQL
+430 AVGAAWDNQL
-440 SDTGTGCQKNYDV
+440 STTGSGCQKNYDV
-453 LVSSLNT
+453 LVSNLNT

-514 KISSSGSTDFL
+514 KISGGSTDFL
-525 KLKENLEKLDK
+525 KLKENLEALDK
-536 TISNIDSERK
+536 TISNIDNERK

-560 QIAMFGADKD
+560 QKAMFGADKD
-570 GKPYG
+570 DKPYG

-580 PVTPGLANSIA
+580 PVTPGLANDIA

-662 FKTADYKTAL
+662 FKTADYKAAL
-672 TAAETDIT
+672 EAAETDIT
-680 TKLNTAMVTVHDIAV
+680 KKLNTAKVTVHDIAV
-695 DYETA
+695 NYETA
-700 DDKPNT
+700 DDNLYQ

-719 KLVKKSKLDAG
+719 KLVKKSKLEAG
-730 ITTGFGT
+730 ITPGFGT
-737 ADKADADLTQGQK
+737 ADKDDVDLTQGQK

-791 SPVQKKVGDI
+791 SPVQKKVNDI
-801 VAELKRYN
+801 EAELTRYN
-809 DIDGLFYNLKA
+809 GIDVLFYNLKA

-826 ASHADDPE
+826 ANHADDPE
-834 LTKINT
+834 LTKINA
-840 EIAKSHGELDDISKK
+840 EIAKSHGELDGISKN
-855 RNLTAEDYDAFDKV
+855 RNLTADDYDAFDKV

-920 AQGYVTNVEDVKTA
+920 AQGYVANVEEVKTA
-934 LGQISTDA
+934 LSQILTDA
-942 TKSYNDRVL
+942 TKSYNDRKL
-951 GDKLEDFKAKITAE
+951 GTELEGYKAKITGE
-965 QTKIENILKLAQEAD
+965 QTKIDNILKLAQEAD
-980 EAAKKVPGDYNDDK
+980 EAAKKVDGDLDGDK
-994 KVNSV
+994 KVDGA
-999 DAAIVIGSLGDTM
+999 DAAIVMEALGSTM
-1012 NVTDYSNFLN
+1012 DVSNYADFLN
-1022 NYQKFVDSNK
+1022 NYMKFVGSSK

>member
-13 MVAGSAFAADHVW
+13 MVAGSAVAADHVW

-40 KTTKKPILTVR
+40 KTTQKPILTVR

-59 KVEKGLLVGSAK
+59 KVENGLLVGTAK

-77 KNAVSFTASAGDVIY
+77 KNAVSFTASAGDSIL
-92 VTVESVNPN
+92 VTVESVVPN
-101 SEGGSVY
+101 SKGGSVY

-113 NPGGKADVVAGTS
+113 NPGDKADVVAGTS
-126 FWKHEVTVAGEVVLG
+126 TWKHVVAVDGEVVLG

-148 KIIKVVSKNGVD
+148 SKIKVVSKNGVD
-160 AMTEYEAAKVK
+160 AMTEYEAAKAK

-229 DADLAKWKAD
+229 DADLAQWKAD
-239 LSGYTTEIASCVSKA
+239 LLGYTTEIASCVSKA

-272 IADMAKDAN
+272 IDNMAKDTN
-281 KGKADCIYD
+281 KGQADCIYD
-290 AKKEGN
+290 AKRDGN
-296 KTKAVIRRDWLKP
+296 KTIAVIRREWLRPDKP
-309 DQAEWKNIVDSV
+309 EWKNIVDSV

-332 ADNYKSYDNGTIQT
+332 ADNYKSYDNGTIQA
-346 EVDGVP
+346 EVEGVQ
-352 TLAQNLINRANKEN
+352 TLAQNLIDRANKEN
-366 AIEAAVNA
+366 AIEPDVNA
-374 LSKNIKALNEEVVK
+374 LSAKIKALNEEVVK
-388 AEVKEIFKS
+388 DAVKEIFKS

-440 SDTGTGCQKNYDV
+440 STAGPGCQKDYDV

-471 VAQKQCDETAYAIS
+471 EAQKQCDETAYAIS
-485 ATYEGQPDAQTKYQA
+485 ATYEGQPEAQAKYQA
-500 IFAGYQN
+500 LFAGYQN

-514 KISSSGSTDFL
+514 KISGGSTDFL
-525 KLKENLEKLDK
+525 KLEENLKKLGV
-536 TISNIDSERK
+536 TITNIGNERQ

-560 QIAMFGADKD
+560 KKAMFGADKD

-662 FKTADYKTAL
+662 FKTADYITAL
-672 TAAETDIT
+672 NAAETDIT
-680 TKLNTAMVTVHDIAV
+680 TKLNTAKVTVHDIAV

-700 DDKPNT
+700 DDKPYQ

-719 KLVKKSKLDAG
+719 KLVKKSKLEAG

-737 ADKADADLTQGQK
+737 ADKNDANLTQGQK

-770 IANSVATKSA
+770 IANSNATKSA

-791 SPVQKKVGDI
+791 SPVQKKVNDI
-801 VAELKRYN
+801 DAELKRYN
-809 DIDGLFYNLKA
+809 DIDVLFYNLKA

-826 ASHADDPE
+826 ANHADDPE
-834 LTKINT
+834 LTKINA

-920 AQGYVTNVEDVKTA
+920 AQGYVANVEDVKTA
-934 LGQISTDA
+934 LGQILTDA

-951 GDKLEDFKAKITAE
+951 GDKLNDFKAKITSE

>member
-40 KTTKKPILTVR
+40 KTTQKPILTVR

-59 KVEKGLLVGSAK
+59 KVENGLLVGTAK

-77 KNAVSFTASAGDVIY
+77 KNAVSFTASKGDVIF
-92 VTVESVNPN
+92 VTVKSVDPN

-113 NPGGKADVVAGTS
+113 NPGDKADVVAGTS
-126 FWKHEVTVAGEVVLG
+126 SWKHEVTVDGEVVLG

-148 KIIKVVSKNGVD
+148 SLIKVVSKNGVD

-239 LSGYTTEIASCVSKA
+239 LLGYTTEIASCVSKA

-267 TTRTK
+267 TTRAK
-272 IADMAKDAN
+272 IDNMAKDAN

-290 AKKEGN
+290 AKKVGN
-296 KTKAVIRRDWLKP
+296 KTNAVIRRNWLMP
-309 DQAEWKNIVDSV
+309 DQAEWKNIVDSI

-332 ADNYKSYDNGTIQT
+332 ADNYKSYDNGTIQA

-352 TLAQNLINRANKEN
+352 TLAQNLIDRANKEN

-440 SDTGTGCQKNYDV
+440 SAAGPGCQKDYDV

-514 KISSSGSTDFL
+514 KISGGSTDFL
-525 KLKENLEKLDK
+525 KLKENLEMLDK
-536 TISNIDSERK
+536 TISNIDKERK

-591 HAKAV
+591 HAKAI

-618 AANSITDAEVQL
+618 AAKSITDAEVQL

-662 FKTADYKTAL
+662 FKTADYITAL
-672 TAAETDIT
+672 NAAETDIT
-680 TKLNTAMVTVHDIAV
+680 TKLNTAKVTVHDIAV

-700 DDKPNT
+700 DDKPYQ

-719 KLVKKSKLDAG
+719 KLVKKSKLEAG

-737 ADKADADLTQGQK
+737 ADKNDANLTQGQK

-770 IANSVATKSA
+770 IANSNATKSA

-791 SPVQKKVGDI
+791 SPVQKKVNDI
-801 VAELKRYN
+801 DAELKRYN
-809 DIDGLFYNLKA
+809 DIDVLFYNLKA

-826 ASHADDPE
+826 ANHADDPE
-834 LTKINT
+834 LTKINA
-840 EIAKSHGELDDISKK
+840 EIAKSHGNLDDISKK

-920 AQGYVTNVEDVKTA
+920 AQGYVANVEEVKTA
-934 LGQISTDA
+934 LNQILTDA

-951 GDKLEDFKAKITAE
+951 GDKLNDFKAKITSE